1 MDTNRQCMA
10 LKASA
15 GSGKTF
21 ALSVR
26 FLALLFKG
34 ANPSEILT
42 LTFTKKATAEMKE
55 RILDYLKIL
64 QKENLESKEKSHK
77 ENILKELEEKY
88 HLDPSLVQNSAQKIY
103 QRFLNAEIRI
113 STIDAFFQSILRKFC
128 WFVGL
133 SANFE
138 VNEDTEAHQ
147 QQLDERF
154 LSALNS
160 EQLEELSVFITQC
173 LSHNS
178 YTSNSILK
186 LLRSLRNKLY
196 LFDPNKRE
204 PAFDEEG
211 FLEKPRNLNKQIQS
225 TEIASDSAKKA
236 IKCDD
241 FRGFLNSSLTWLKK
255 KSEYNFFKKLK
266 NEIPTLESECEAIE
280 NDLKSYYEARET
292 ALFKKF
298 PKFIQLY
305 DKAISKI
312 QALDFD
318 AIKDKV
324 HALLSGYEEVPA
336 EFFYFRLDSKIAHI
350 LIDEFQDTSLNDY
363 KILAPFIDE
372 IKAGIGQAKWHR
384 SVFFVGDVKQ
394 SIYAFRGGFSSLFES
409 VSKDFYHDNLEFNH
423 RSSPLIIH
431 YVNTIFKKAYQNSST
446 TYLEQKYPETSRN
459 KHATDGYVKV
469 SLVANERELLL
480 EQISQE
486 AKNLLEHG
494 KELLLEQI
502 LQEAKNLLEHGIE
515 PKDITILCAT
525 NKDALE
531 IKNYLQENL
540 SEIRPS
546 TESSAQLS
554 QFVESKIIK
563 NALEYA
569 LAEEEYKPFYKH
581 SVLKLA
587 GYLHDDAIALF
598 GFNPKKESVAGFVWK
613 VMELFELYTECAQIC
628 LELALGCEDADEF
641 LEKLEAKKI
650 ASFNSKGAQIM
661 TIHKSKGMQFPYVIV
676 CERLGKP
683 NNESDKF
690 LEEYNGTEL
699 VCLYYRMKNREVVD
713 KDYARALEKEKAAK
727 DHEEINAYYVAF
739 TRAELGLV
747 VVAKDKDQKK
757 DKKKD
762 KEESKNKGMHEKLDL
777 KPLEEGEIAP
787 VIASKKEPSNA
798 SVLIKPHAYGE
809 QVQEIEEEPDSD
821 YEKNN
826 DQEAINFGIA
836 LHKGLEYQY
845 AYRIPKKSVLEYLNY
860 HYGFYGLDHQAL
872 EESLE
877 LFENDAEIQA
887 LFKNLALKGEVA
899 FLSRGVVSRIDV
911 LLWDKGQNLY
921 VLDYKSSQNYQQSH
935 KAQVSHYA
943 EFLQTQAPHF
953 KIQAGIIYAH
963 KRLLEK
969 LWV

>member
-1 MDTNRQCMA
+1 MDAKRQCMA

-64 QKENLESKEKSHK
+64 QKENLENEKEKSQ
-77 ENILKELEEKY
+77 NILKELEEKY
-88 HLDPSLVQNSAQKIY
+88 HLKPDLVRNSAQKIY
-103 QRFLNAEIRI
+103 QRFLNAEIKI

-138 VNEDTEAHQ
+138 VNEDTKAHQ
-147 QQLDERF
+147 QQLNASF
-154 LSALNS
+154 LSALDNK
-160 EQLEELSVFITQC
+160 QLEELSVFITQC
-173 LSHNS
+173 LSYDS
-178 YTSNSILK
+178 YTSDSILER
-186 LLRSLRNKLY
+186 LRFLKNKLY
-196 LFDPNKRE
+196 LFDPNKEE

-211 FLEKPRNLNKQIQS
+211 FLEKLRSLNEQIQS
-225 TEIASDSAKKA
+225 IETASDRAKTA
-236 IKCDD
+236 IKCDS
-241 FRGFLNSSLTWLKK
+241 FRGFLNSSLTWLEK
-255 KSEYNFFKKLK
+255 KSEYRYFKKFK
-266 NEIPTLESECEAIE
+266 DEIPTLESECEEIE
-280 NDLKSYYEARET
+280 NDLKRYYEAREI

-305 DKAISKI
+305 DKATSKI

-324 HALLSGYEEVPA
+324 HALLNGYEEVPA

-384 SVFFVGDVKQ
+384 SAFFVGDVKQ
-394 SIYAFRGGFSSLFES
+394 SIYAFRGSFSSLFES
-409 VSKDFYHDNLEFNH
+409 VAKDFYHDNLQFNH
-423 RSSPLIIH
+423 RSSPLIIN
-431 YVNTIFKKAYQNSST
+431 YVNTIFKKAYQNSPT
-446 TYLEQKYPETSRN
+446 AYLEQKYPKASPN
-459 KHATDGYVKV
+459 KHATDGYIKV
-469 SLVANERELLL
+469 SLVADER
-480 EQISQE
+480 
-486 AKNLLEHG
+486 
-494 KELLLEQI
+494 ELLLEQI
-502 LQEAKNLLEHGIE
+502 LQEAKNLLEHRID

-525 NKDALE
+525 NDDALE

-540 SEIRPS
+540 STIHPS
-546 TESSAQLS
+546 TESSAKLS

-563 NALEYA
+563 NALKYA
-569 LAEEEYKPFYKH
+569 LAEEPYKPFYKH

-587 GYLHDDAIALF
+587 GYLHDDVIALA
-598 GFNPKKESVAGFVWK
+598 GFNPKKESVASFVWK
-613 VMELFELYTECAQIC
+613 VMELFELYTECAQSC
-628 LELALGCEDADEF
+628 LELAVGCEDANDF
-641 LEKLEAKKI
+641 LEKLEAKSI
-650 ASFNSKGAQIM
+650 ASFNLKGAQIM

-683 NNESDKF
+683 NSSHSNQL
-690 LEEYNGTEL
+690 LEEYDGAEL
-699 VCLYYRMKNREVVD
+699 LRLYYRMKNREVVD
-713 KDYARALEKEKAAK
+713 KDYARALDKEEAAK
-727 DHEEINAYYVAF
+727 DHEETNVYYVAF
-739 TRAELGLV
+739 TRAELGLI
-747 VVAKDKDQKK
+747 VVAKDK
-757 DKKKD
+757 
-762 KEESKNKGMHEKLDL
+762 KGMREKLDL
-777 KPLEEGEIAP
+777 APLEEGTIAP
-787 VIASKKEPSNA
+787 VISSQKEPLIP
-798 SVLIKPHAYGE
+798 SVVIKPHAYGE
-809 QVQEIEEEPDSD
+809 QVQEIEEEPSD

-845 AYRIPKKSVLEYLNY
+845 AYNIPKKSVLEYLNY
-860 HYGFYGLDHQAL
+860 HHGFYGLDYQAL

-887 LFKNLALKGEVA
+887 LFKNYALRGEAA
-899 FLSRGVVSRIDV
+899 FLFEGVVSRIDV

-943 EFLQTQAPHF
+943 AFLQTQAPHF

>member
-1 MDTNRQCMA
+1 MDTKRQCMA

-64 QKENLESKEKSHK
+64 QKENLEDEKEKEKSQ
-77 ENILKELEEKY
+77 NILKELEEKY
-88 HLDPSLVQNSAQKIY
+88 RLNHNLVQNSTQNIY

-138 VNEDTEAHQ
+138 VNEDTKAHQ
-147 QQLDERF
+147 QQLNESF
-154 LSALNS
+154 LSALNGG
-160 EQLEELSVFITQC
+160 QLEELSVFIAQC
-173 LSHNS
+173 LSYDS
-178 YTSNSILK
+178 YTSDSILER
-186 LLRSLRNKLY
+186 LRFLKNKLY
-196 LFDPNKRE
+196 LFDSNEKE

-211 FLEKPRNLNKQIQS
+211 FLEKLRSLNQQIQS
-225 TEIASDSAKKA
+225 IETASNTAKKA

-241 FRGFLNSSLTWLKK
+241 FRGFLNSSLTWLEK
-255 KSEYNFFKKLK
+255 KSEYRDFKKLK
-266 NEIPTLESECEAIE
+266 DEIPTLESECEEIE
-280 NDLKSYYEARET
+280 NDLKRYYEAREI

-305 DKAISKI
+305 DKATSKI

-324 HALLSGYEEVPA
+324 HALLKGYEEVPA
-336 EFFYFRLDSKIAHI
+336 EFFYFRLDSRIAHI

-394 SIYAFRGGFSSLFES
+394 SIYAFRGSFSSLFES
-409 VSKDFYHDNLEFNH
+409 VAKDFYHDNLQFNH
-423 RSSPLIIH
+423 RSSPLIIN
-431 YVNTIFKKAYQNSST
+431 YVNTIFKKAYQDSPT
-446 TYLEQKYPETSRN
+446 AYLDQKYPKASQN

-469 SLVANERELLL
+469 SLVADER
-480 EQISQE
+480 
-486 AKNLLEHG
+486 
-494 KELLLEQI
+494 ELLLEQI
-502 LQEAKNLLEHGIE
+502 LQEAKNLLEHRIE

-525 NKDALE
+525 NDDALE

-540 SEIRPS
+540 SAIRPS
-546 TESSAQLS
+546 TESSAKLS

-569 LAEEEYKPFYKH
+569 LAEEPYKPFYKH

-587 GYLHDDAIALF
+587 GYLHDDAIALP

-613 VMELFELYTECAQIC
+613 VMELFELYGECAQIC
-628 LELALGCEDADEF
+628 LELAVGCEDADGF

-650 ASFNSKGAQIM
+650 ASFNAKGAQIM
-661 TIHKSKGMQFPYVIV
+661 TIHASKGMQFPYVIV

-683 NNESDKF
+683 KSNNSNQF
-690 LEEYNGTEL
+690 LEEYNGAEFL
-699 VCLYYRMKNREVVD
+699 RLYYRMKNREVVD
-713 KDYARALEKEKAAK
+713 KDYARALDKEKAAK
-727 DHEEINAYYVAF
+727 ENEETNVYYVAF
-739 TRAELGLV
+739 TRAELGLI

-757 DKKKD
+757 DKK
-762 KEESKNKGMHEKLDL
+762 ESKNKGMREKLDL
-777 KPLEEGEIAP
+777 APLEEGTIAP
-787 VIASKKEPSNA
+787 VISSQKEPLIA

-809 QVQEIEEEPDSD
+809 QVQEIEEEPSD

-845 AYRIPKKSVLEYLNY
+845 AYNIPKKSVLEYLNY
-860 HYGFYGLDHQAL
+860 HHGFYGLDHQAL

-877 LFENDAEIQA
+877 LFENDIEIQA
-887 LFKNLALKGEVA
+887 LFKNLALKGEAA
-899 FLSRGVVSRIDV
+899 FLFEGVVSRIDV

-943 EFLQTQAPHF
+943 AFLQTQAPHF

>member
-1 MDTNRQCMA
+1 MDTKRQCMA

-55 RILDYLKIL
+55 RILDHLKTL
-64 QKENLESKEKSHK
+64 QKENLEDEKEKEKSQ
-77 ENILKELEEKY
+77 NILKELEEKY
-88 HLDPSLVQNSAQKIY
+88 RLNPSFVQNRAQKIY

-138 VNEDTEAHQ
+138 VNEDTKAHQ
-147 QQLDERF
+147 QQLNEIF
-154 LSALNS
+154 LSALDNK
-160 EQLEELSVFITQC
+160 QLEELSVFIAQC
-173 LSHNS
+173 LSYDS
-178 YTSNSILK
+178 YTSDSILER
-186 LLRSLRNKLY
+186 LRFLKNKLY
-196 LFDPNKRE
+196 LFDPNKKD
-204 PAFDEEG
+204 PAFDEKG
-211 FLEKPRNLNKQIQS
+211 FLDKLRSLNRQIQS
-225 TEIASDSAKKA
+225 VETASDTAKKA

-255 KSEYNFFKKLK
+255 KGEYRDFKKLK
-266 NEIPTLESECEAIE
+266 DEIPTLESECEEIE
-280 NDLKSYYEARET
+280 NELKRYYEAREI

-305 DKAISKI
+305 DKATSKI

-324 HALLSGYEEVPA
+324 HALLKGYEEMPA
-336 EFFYFRLDSKIAHI
+336 EFFYFRLDSRIAHI

-394 SIYAFRGGFSSLFES
+394 SIYGFRGSFSSLFES
-409 VSKDFYHDNLEFNH
+409 VSKDFYHDNLPFNH
-423 RSSPLIIH
+423 RSSPLIIN
-431 YVNTIFKKAYQNSST
+431 YVNTIFKKAYQNSPT
-446 TYLEQKYPETSRN
+446 AYLEQKYPKASSN
-459 KHATDGYVKV
+459 NHARDGYVKV
-469 SLVANERELLL
+469 SLVADERELLL
-480 EQISQE
+480 
-486 AKNLLEHG
+486 K
-494 KELLLEQI
+494 QI
-502 LQEAKNLLEHGIE
+502 LQEAKNLLEHRIE

-525 NKDALE
+525 NDDALE

-540 SEIRPS
+540 SAIRPS
-546 TESSAQLS
+546 TESSANLS

-563 NALEYA
+563 NALKYA
-569 LAEEEYKPFYKH
+569 LAEEPYKPFYKH

-587 GYLHDDAIALF
+587 GYLHDDAIALA

-613 VMELFELYTECAQIC
+613 VMELFELYGECAQIC
-628 LELALGCEDADEF
+628 LELAVGCEDANEF
-641 LEKLEAKKI
+641 LKKLEAKEI
-650 ASFNSKGAQIM
+650 ASFNAKGAQIM

-683 NNESDKF
+683 KSNNSNQF
-690 LEEYNGTEL
+690 LEEYSGTEL
-699 VCLYYRMKNREVVD
+699 LRLYYRMKNREVVD
-713 KDYARALEKEKAAK
+713 KDYARALDKEEAAK
-727 DHEEINAYYVAF
+727 DHEETNVYYVAF
-739 TRAELGLV
+739 TRAELGLI
-747 VVAKDKDQKK
+747 VVAKDK
-757 DKKKD
+757 
-762 KEESKNKGMHEKLDL
+762 KGMHEKLDL
-777 KPLEEGEIAP
+777 APLEGGEIAP
-787 VIASKKEPSNA
+787 VISSQKEPSPE
-798 SVLIKPHAYGE
+798 SVVIKPHAYGE
-809 QVQEIEEEPDSD
+809 QVQEIEEEPSD

-860 HYGFYGLDHQAL
+860 HHGFYGLDYQAL

-877 LFENDAEIQA
+877 LFENDAKIQA
-887 LFKNLALKGEVA
+887 LFKNLALRGEVA
-899 FLSRGVVSRIDV
+899 FLFEGVVSRIDV

-943 EFLQTQAPHF
+943 AFLQTQAPHF

>member
-1 MDTNRQCMA
+1 MDTKRQCMA

-64 QKENLESKEKSHK
+64 QKENLEDEKEKEKSQ
-77 ENILKELEEKY
+77 NILKELEEKY
-88 HLDPSLVQNSAQKIY
+88 RLNPSFVQNSAQKIY

-138 VNEDTEAHQ
+138 VNEDTKVHQ
-147 QQLDERF
+147 QQLNASF
-154 LSALNS
+154 LSALDNK
-160 EQLEELSVFITQC
+160 QLEELSVFIAQC
-173 LSHNS
+173 LSYDS
-178 YTSNSILK
+178 YTSDSVLEWLRFLK
-186 LLRSLRNKLY
+186 NKLY
-196 LFDPNKRE
+196 LFDPNKKD
-204 PAFDEEG
+204 PVFNEEG
-211 FLEKPRNLNKQIQS
+211 FLEKLRSLNQQIQNIE
-225 TEIASDSAKKA
+225 TASNEAKKA

-241 FRGFLNSSLTWLKK
+241 FRGFLNSSLTWLEK
-255 KSEYNFFKKLK
+255 KSEYRYFKKFK
-266 NEIPTLESECEAIE
+266 DEIPTLESECEEIE
-280 NDLKSYYEARET
+280 NDLKRYYEARES

-305 DKAISKI
+305 DKATSKI

-324 HALLSGYEEVPA
+324 HALLNGYEEMPA

-394 SIYAFRGGFSSLFES
+394 SIYGFRGSFSSLFES

-423 RSSPLIIH
+423 RSSPLIIN
-431 YVNTIFKKAYQNSST
+431 YVNTIFKKAYQNSPT
-446 TYLEQKYPETSRN
+446 AYLEQKYPKASSN

-480 EQISQE
+480 EQI
-486 AKNLLEHG
+486 
-494 KELLLEQI
+494 
-502 LQEAKNLLEHGIE
+502 LQEAKNLLEHRIE

-525 NKDALE
+525 NDDALE
-531 IKNYLQENL
+531 IKDYLQENL
-540 SEIRPS
+540 SAIRPS
-546 TESSAQLS
+546 TESSAKLS

-569 LAEEEYKPFYKH
+569 LAEEPYKPFYKH

-587 GYLHDDAIALF
+587 GYLHDDAIALP

-613 VMELFELYTECAQIC
+613 VMELFELYGEPAQSC
-628 LELALGCEDADEF
+628 LELAVGCEDADGF
-641 LEKLEAKKI
+641 LEKLEAKAI
-650 ASFNSKGAQIM
+650 ASSHSKGAQIM

-683 NNESDKF
+683 KSNNSNQF
-690 LEEYNGTEL
+690 LEEYSGTEL
-699 VCLYYRMKNREVVD
+699 TCLYYRMKNREVVD
-713 KDYARALEKEKAAK
+713 KDYARALDKEEAAK
-727 DHEEINAYYVAF
+727 DHEETNVYYVAF

-757 DKKKD
+757 DKK
-762 KEESKNKGMHEKLDL
+762 ESKNKGMREKLDL
-777 KPLEEGEIAP
+777 APLEEGTIAP
-787 VIASKKEPSNA
+787 VISSQKEPLSA
-798 SVLIKPHAYGE
+798 SVVIKPHAYGE
-809 QVQEIEEEPDSD
+809 QVQEIEEEPSD

-860 HYGFYGLDHQAL
+860 HHGFYGLDYQVL

-877 LFENDAEIQA
+877 LFENDAKIQA

-899 FLSRGVVSRIDV
+899 FLFEGVVSRIDV

-943 EFLQTQAPHF
+943 AFLQTQAPHF

>member
-1 MDTNRQCMA
+1 MDTKRQCMA

-64 QKENLESKEKSHK
+64 QKENLEDEKEKEKSQ
-77 ENILKELEEKY
+77 NILKELEEKY
-88 HLDPSLVQNSAQKIY
+88 RLNPSFVQNRAQEIY

-138 VNEDTEAHQ
+138 VNEDTKAHQ
-147 QQLDERF
+147 QQLNESF
-154 LSALNS
+154 LSALDNK
-160 EQLEELSVFITQC
+160 QLEELSVFIAQC
-173 LSHNS
+173 LSYDG
-178 YTSNSILK
+178 YTSDSVLERLRFLK
-186 LLRSLRNKLY
+186 NKLY
-196 LFDPNKRE
+196 LFDPNKKK
-204 PAFDEEG
+204 PAFDEKG
-211 FLEKPRNLNKQIQS
+211 FLDKLRSLNRQIQS
-225 TEIASDSAKKA
+225 VETASDTAKKA

-255 KSEYNFFKKLK
+255 KGEYRDFKKFK
-266 NEIPTLESECEAIE
+266 DEIPTLESECEEIE
-280 NDLKSYYEARET
+280 NDLKCYYEARES

-305 DKAISKI
+305 DKATSKI

-324 HALLSGYEEVPA
+324 HALLNGYEEMPA

-394 SIYAFRGGFSSLFES
+394 SIYGFRGSFSSLFES
-409 VSKDFYHDNLEFNH
+409 VSKDFYHDNLPFNH
-423 RSSPLIIH
+423 RSSPLIIN
-431 YVNTIFKKAYQNSST
+431 YVNTIFKKAYQNSPT
-446 TYLEQKYPETSRN
+446 AYWEQKYPKASSN
-459 KHATDGYVKV
+459 KHARDGYVKV
-469 SLVANERELLL
+469 SLVADER
-480 EQISQE
+480 
-486 AKNLLEHG
+486 
-494 KELLLEQI
+494 ELLLEQI
-502 LQEAKNLLEHGIE
+502 LQEAKNLLEHRID
-515 PKDITILCAT
+515 PKDITILCAR

-531 IKNYLQENL
+531 IKNYLQKNL
-540 SEIRPS
+540 SAIRPS
-546 TESSAQLS
+546 TESSAKLS

-569 LAEEEYKPFYKH
+569 LAEEPYKPFYKH

-587 GYLHDDAIALF
+587 GYLHDDAIALAS
-598 GFNPKKESVAGFVWK
+598 FNPKKESVAGFVWK
-613 VMELFELYTECAQIC
+613 VMELFELYGECAQIC
-628 LELALGCEDADEF
+628 LELAVGCEDANEF
-641 LEKLEAKKI
+641 LEKLEAKEI
-650 ASFNSKGAQIM
+650 ASFKAEGAQIM

-683 NNESDKF
+683 KSNNSNQF
-690 LEEYNGTEL
+690 LEEYSGTEL
-699 VCLYYRMKNREVVD
+699 MRLYYRMKNREVVD
-713 KDYARALEKEKAAK
+713 KDYARVLDKEEAAK
-727 DHEEINAYYVAF
+727 NHEETNVYYVAF
-739 TRAELGLV
+739 TRAELGLI

-757 DKKKD
+757 DKK
-762 KEESKNKGMHEKLDL
+762 ESKNKGMHEKLDL
-777 KPLEEGEIAP
+777 APLEEGEIAP
-787 VIASKKEPSNA
+787 VISSQKESSSA
-798 SVLIKPHAYGE
+798 SVVIKPHAYGE
-809 QVQEIEEEPDSD
+809 QVQEIEEEPSD

-826 DQEAINFGIA
+826 DQEAIHFGIA

-860 HYGFYGLDHQAL
+860 YHGFYGLDYQAL

-877 LFENDAEIQA
+877 LFENDAKIQA

-899 FLSRGVVSRIDV
+899 FLFEGVVSRIDV

-943 EFLQTQAPHF
+943 AFLQTQAPHF

>member
-1 MDTNRQCMA
+1 MDTKRQCMA

-64 QKENLESKEKSHK
+64 QKENLEDEKEKEKSQ
-77 ENILKELEEKY
+77 NILKELEEKY
-88 HLDPSLVQNSAQKIY
+88 RLDPSFVQNSAQKIY

-138 VNEDTEAHQ
+138 VNEDTKAHQ
-147 QQLDERF
+147 QQLNASF
-154 LSALNS
+154 LSALNN

-173 LSHNS
+173 LSYDN
-178 YTSNSILK
+178 YTSDSILER
-186 LLRSLRNKLY
+186 LRFLKNKLY
-196 LFDPNKRE
+196 LFDPNKKE

-211 FLEKPRNLNKQIQS
+211 FLEKLRSLNQQIQS
-225 TEIASDSAKKA
+225 VETASDKAKTA

-241 FRGFLNSSLTWLKK
+241 FRGFLNSSLTWLEK
-255 KSEYNFFKKLK
+255 KSEYRYFKKFK
-266 NEIPTLESECEAIE
+266 DEIPTLESECEEIE
-280 NDLKSYYEARET
+280 NDLKRYYEARES

-305 DKAISKI
+305 DKATSKI

-324 HALLSGYEEVPA
+324 HALLNGYEEMPA

-394 SIYAFRGGFSSLFES
+394 SIYGFRGSFSSLFES
-409 VSKDFYHDNLEFNH
+409 VSKDFYHDSLEFNH
-423 RSSPLIIH
+423 RSSPLIIN
-431 YVNTIFKKAYQNSST
+431 YVNTIFKKAYQNSPT
-446 TYLEQKYPETSRN
+446 AYLEQKYPKASSN
-459 KHATDGYVKV
+459 KHARDGYVKV
-469 SLVANERELLL
+469 SLVADERELLL
-480 EQISQE
+480 
-486 AKNLLEHG
+486 G
-494 KELLLEQI
+494 QI
-502 LQEAKNLLEHGIE
+502 LQEAKNLLGHCID

-525 NKDALE
+525 NDDALE

-540 SEIRPS
+540 SVIHPS
-546 TESSAQLS
+546 TESSAKLS

-569 LAEEEYKPFYKH
+569 LAEEPYKPFYKH

-587 GYLHDDAIALF
+587 GYLHDDAIALA

-613 VMELFELYTECAQIC
+613 VMELFELYGECAQIC
-628 LELALGCEDADEF
+628 LELAVGCEDANEF
-641 LEKLEAKKI
+641 LEKLEAKEI
-650 ASFNSKGAQIM
+650 ASFNAKGAQIM

-683 NNESDKF
+683 KSNNSNQF
-690 LEEYNGTEL
+690 LEEYDGTEL
-699 VCLYYRMKNREVVD
+699 MCLYYRMKNREVVD
-713 KDYARALEKEKAAK
+713 KDYARALDKEEAAK
-727 DHEEINAYYVAF
+727 DHEETNVYYVAF
-739 TRAELGLV
+739 TRAELGLI

-757 DKKKD
+757 DKK
-762 KEESKNKGMHEKLDL
+762 ESKNKGMREKLDL
-777 KPLEEGEIAP
+777 LPLEEGEIAP
-787 VIASKKEPSNA
+787 VISSQKEPLIP
-798 SVLIKPHAYGE
+798 SVVIKPHAYGE
-809 QVQEIEEEPDSD
+809 QVQEIEEEPSD

-845 AYRIPKKSVLEYLNY
+845 AYNIPKKSVLEYLN
-860 HYGFYGLDHQAL
+860 HHHGFYGLDYQAL

-877 LFENDAEIQA
+877 LFENDAKIQA
-887 LFKNLALKGEVA
+887 LFKNLALRGEVA
-899 FLSRGVVSRIDV
+899 FLFEGVVSRIDV

-935 KAQVSHYA
+935 KVQVSHYA
-943 EFLQTQAPHF
+943 AFLQTQAPHF

>member
-1 MDTNRQCMA
+1 MDTKRQCMA

-64 QKENLESKEKSHK
+64 QKENLESEKEKSQ
-77 ENILKELEEKY
+77 NILKELEEKY
-88 HLDPSLVQNSAQKIY
+88 HLDPDLVRNSAQKIY

-138 VNEDTEAHQ
+138 VNEDTEVHQ
-147 QQLDERF
+147 QQLNESF

-160 EQLEELSVFITQC
+160 EQLEELSAFIVQC
-173 LSHNS
+173 LSYDN
-178 YTSNSILK
+178 YTSDSILER
-186 LLRSLRNKLY
+186 LRFLKNKLY
-196 LFDPNKRE
+196 LFDPNKKD

-211 FLEKPRNLNKQIQS
+211 FLEKLRNLNNQIQS
-225 TEIASDSAKKA
+225 IETASDRAKEA
-236 IKCDD
+236 IKCDS

-255 KSEYNFFKKLK
+255 KSEYQSFKKLK
-266 NEIPTLESECEAIE
+266 NEIPTLESECEEIE
-280 NDLKSYYEARET
+280 NDLKRYYEAKET
-292 ALFKKF
+292 AIFKKF

-305 DKAISKI
+305 DNATSKI

-324 HALLSGYEEVPA
+324 HVLLNGYEEMPA

-394 SIYAFRGGFSSLFES
+394 SIYAFRGSFSSLFES

-423 RSSPLIIH
+423 RSAPLIIN
-431 YVNTIFKKAYQNSST
+431 YVNTIFKKAYQNSPT
-446 TYLEQKYPETSRN
+446 AYLEQKYPKTSQN
-459 KHATDGYVKV
+459 KHVTDGYVKV
-469 SLVANERELLL
+469 SLVADE
-480 EQISQE
+480 
-486 AKNLLEHG
+486 

-502 LQEAKNLLEHGIE
+502 LQEAQNLLDHHID

-525 NKDALE
+525 NDDALE
-531 IKNYLQENL
+531 IKNYLQECL
-540 SEIRPS
+540 SEIYPS
-546 TESSAQLS
+546 TESSTRLS

-569 LAEEEYKPFYKH
+569 LAEEPYKPFYKH

-587 GYLHDDAIALF
+587 GYLHDDAIALP

-613 VMELFELYTECAQIC
+613 VMELFELYGEPAQSC
-628 LELALGCEDADEF
+628 LELAVGCEDANDF
-641 LEKLEAKKI
+641 LEKLEAKEI
-650 ASFNSKGAQIM
+650 ASFNAKGAQIM
-661 TIHKSKGMQFPYVIV
+661 TIHRSKGMQFPYVIV
-676 CERLGKP
+676 CERLGNPKS
-683 NNESDKF
+683 NHSNQL
-690 LEEYNGTEL
+690 LEEYDGAEL
-699 VCLYYRMKNREVVD
+699 TRLYYRMKNREVVD
-713 KDYARALEKEKAAK
+713 KDYARALDKEEAAK
-727 DHEEINAYYVAF
+727 DHEEINVYYVAF
-739 TRAELGLV
+739 TRAELGLI
-747 VVAKDKDQKK
+747 VVAKDKKESKK
-757 DKKKD
+757 
-762 KEESKNKGMHEKLDL
+762 ESKNKTMREQLDL
-777 KPLEEGEIAP
+777 APLEEGEIMP
-787 VIASKKEPSNA
+787 VISPQKEPLITST
-798 SVLIKPHAYGE
+798 LIKPHAYGE

-845 AYRIPKKSVLEYLNY
+845 AYHIPKKSVLEYLNY
-860 HYGFYGLDHQAL
+860 HHGFYGLDYQAL

-877 LFENDAEIQA
+877 LFENDMEIQT
-887 LFKNLALKGEVA
+887 LFKNYTLRGEAA
-899 FLSRGVVSRIDV
+899 FLFQGVVSRIDV
-911 LLWDKGQNLY
+911 LLWDRGQNLY

-943 EFLQTQAPHF
+943 EFLKTQAPHF

>member
-1 MDTNRQCMA
+1 MDTKRQCMA

-64 QKENLESKEKSHK
+64 QKENLENEKEKEKSQ
-77 ENILKELEEKY
+77 NILKELEEKY
-88 HLDPSLVQNSAQKIY
+88 RLDPSFVQNSAQKIY

-138 VNEDTEAHQ
+138 VNEDTKAHQ
-147 QQLDERF
+147 QQLNASF
-154 LSALNS
+154 LSALNNK
-160 EQLEELSVFITQC
+160 QLEELSVFIAQC
-173 LSHNS
+173 LSYDS
-178 YTSNSILK
+178 YTSDSILER
-186 LLRSLRNKLY
+186 LRFLKNKLY
-196 LFDPNKRE
+196 LFDSNKKE
-204 PAFDEEG
+204 PAFDEKG
-211 FLEKPRNLNKQIQS
+211 FLEKLRSLNQQIQS
-225 TEIASDSAKKA
+225 VETASNEAKKA

-241 FRGFLNSSLTWLKK
+241 FRGFLNSSLTWLEKK
-255 KSEYNFFKKLK
+255 NEYRYFKKFK
-266 NEIPTLESECEAIE
+266 DEIPTLESECEEIE
-280 NDLKSYYEARET
+280 NDLKRYYEARES

-305 DKAISKI
+305 DKATSKI

-324 HALLSGYEEVPA
+324 HALLNGYEEMPA
-336 EFFYFRLDSKIAHI
+336 EFFYFRLDSRIAHI

-394 SIYAFRGGFSSLFES
+394 SIYGFRGSFSSLFES
-409 VSKDFYHDNLEFNH
+409 VSKDVYHDNLEFNH
-423 RSSPLIIH
+423 RSSPLIIN
-431 YVNTIFKKAYQNSST
+431 YVNTIFKKAYQNSPT
-446 TYLEQKYPETSRN
+446 AYLEQKYPKASSN
-459 KHATDGYVKV
+459 NHARDGYVKV
-469 SLVANERELLL
+469 SLVADER
-480 EQISQE
+480 
-486 AKNLLEHG
+486 
-494 KELLLEQI
+494 ELLLEQI
-502 LQEAKNLLEHGIE
+502 LQEAKNLLEHRID
-515 PKDITILCAT
+515 PKDIAILCAR

-531 IKNYLQENL
+531 IKNYLQKNL

-546 TESSAQLS
+546 TESSAKLS

-569 LAEEEYKPFYKH
+569 LAEEPYKPFYKH

-587 GYLHDDAIALF
+587 GYLHDDAIALA

-613 VMELFELYTECAQIC
+613 VMEWFELYTECTQIC
-628 LELALGCEDADEF
+628 LELAVGCEDANEF
-641 LEKLEAKKI
+641 LEKLEAKEI
-650 ASFNSKGAQIM
+650 ASFKAEGAQIM

-683 NNESDKF
+683 KTNNSNQF
-690 LEEYNGTEL
+690 LEEYSGTEL
-699 VCLYYRMKNREVVD
+699 MRLYYRMKNREVVD
-713 KDYARALEKEKAAK
+713 KDYARALDKEEAAK
-727 DHEEINAYYVAF
+727 NHEETNVYYVAF
-739 TRAELGLV
+739 TRAELGLI

-757 DKKKD
+757 DKK
-762 KEESKNKGMHEKLDL
+762 ESKNKGMREKLDL
-777 KPLEEGEIAP
+777 APLEEGEIAP
-787 VIASKKEPSNA
+787 VISSQKEPLSA
-798 SVLIKPHAYGE
+798 SVVIKPHAYGE
-809 QVQEIEEEPDSD
+809 QVQEIEEEPSD

-845 AYRIPKKSVLEYLNY
+845 AYNIPKKSVLEYLNY
-860 HYGFYGLDHQAL
+860 HHGFYGLDYQAL

-877 LFENDAEIQA
+877 LFENDAKIQA
-887 LFKNLALKGEVA
+887 LFKNLALRGEVA
-899 FLSRGVVSRIDV
+899 FLFEGVVSRIDV

-943 EFLQTQAPHF
+943 AFLQTQAPHF

>member
-1 MDTNRQCMA
+1 MDTKRQCMA

-64 QKENLESKEKSHK
+64 QKENFENEKEKAQ
-77 ENILKELEEKY
+77 NILKELEEKY
-88 HLDPSLVQNSAQKIY
+88 HLDPSLVRNSAQKIY

-138 VNEDTEAHQ
+138 VNEDTKAHQ
-147 QQLDERF
+147 QQLNEGF
-154 LSALNS
+154 LSALNN
-160 EQLEELSVFITQC
+160 EQLEELSVFIAQC
-173 LSHNS
+173 LSHES
-178 YTSNSILK
+178 YTSDSILK
-186 LLRSLRNKLY
+186 RLRFLKNKLY
-196 LFDPNKRE
+196 LFDPNKKE
-204 PAFDEEG
+204 PIFDEGG
-211 FLEKPRNLNKQIQS
+211 FLEKLRSLNNQIQS
-225 TEIASDSAKKA
+225 IETASDRAKTA
-236 IKCDD
+236 IKCDS

-255 KSEYNFFKKLK
+255 KSEYRDFKKLK
-266 NEIPTLESECEAIE
+266 DEIPTLESECEEIE
-280 NDLKSYYEARET
+280 NDLKRYYEARET
-292 ALFKKF
+292 AIFKKF

-305 DKAISKI
+305 DNATSKI

-324 HALLSGYEEVPA
+324 HALLNGYEEMPA

-394 SIYAFRGGFSSLFES
+394 SIYAFRGSFSSLFES
-409 VSKDFYHDNLEFNH
+409 VAKDFYHDNLQFNH
-423 RSSPLIIH
+423 RSAPLIIN
-431 YVNTIFKKAYQNSST
+431 YVNTIFKKAYQNSPT
-446 TYLEQKYPETSRN
+446 AYLEQKYPKTSQN

-469 SLVANERELLL
+469 SLVADER
-480 EQISQE
+480 
-486 AKNLLEHG
+486 
-494 KELLLEQI
+494 ELLLEQI
-502 LQEAKNLLEHGIE
+502 LQEAQNLLEHRID

-531 IKNYLQENL
+531 IKNYLQERL
-540 SEIRPS
+540 SAIRPS
-546 TESSAQLS
+546 TESSARLS

-569 LAEEEYKPFYKH
+569 LAEEPYKPFYKH

-587 GYLHDDAIALF
+587 GYLHDDAIVLPS
-598 GFNPKKESVAGFVWK
+598 FNPKKESVAGFVWK
-613 VMELFELYTECAQIC
+613 IMELFELYGEPAQIC
-628 LELALGCEDADEF
+628 LELAVGCEDANDF
-641 LEKLEAKKI
+641 LEKLEAKAI
-650 ASFNSKGAQIM
+650 ASFNAKGAQIM

-683 NNESDKF
+683 NSSHSNQL
-690 LEEYNGTEL
+690 LEEYNGAEL
-699 VCLYYRMKNREVVD
+699 ARLYYRMKNREVVD
-713 KDYARALEKEKAAK
+713 KDYARALDKEEAAK
-727 DHEEINAYYVAF
+727 DHEETNVYYVAF
-739 TRAELGLV
+739 TRAELGLI

-757 DKKKD
+757 DKKESK
-762 KEESKNKGMHEKLDL
+762 KESKNKTMREKLDL
-777 KPLEEGEIAP
+777 APLEEGEITP
-787 VIASKKEPSNA
+787 VISPQKEPLIT
-798 SVLIKPHAYGE
+798 SVVIKPHAYGE
-809 QVQEIEEEPDSD
+809 QVQEIEEEPESD

-845 AYRIPKKSVLEYLNY
+845 AYNIPKKSVLEYLNY
-860 HYGFYGLDHQAL
+860 HHGFYGLDYQAL

-887 LFKNLALKGEVA
+887 LFKNYALRGEAA
-899 FLSRGVVSRIDV
+899 FLFEGVVSRIDV
-911 LLWDKGQNLY
+911 LLWDRGQNLC

-943 EFLQTQAPHF
+943 EFLKTQAPHF

>member
-1 MDTNRQCMA
+1 MDTKRQCMA

-64 QKENLESKEKSHK
+64 QKENLEDEKEKEKSQ
-77 ENILKELEEKY
+77 NILKELEEKY
-88 HLDPSLVQNSAQKIY
+88 RLDPSLVQNSAQKIY

-138 VNEDTEAHQ
+138 VNEDTKAHQ
-147 QQLDERF
+147 QQLNASF
-154 LSALNS
+154 LSALDNK
-160 EQLEELSVFITQC
+160 QLEELSVFITQC
-173 LSHNS
+173 LSYDS
-178 YTSNSILK
+178 YTSDSVLERLRFLK
-186 LLRSLRNKLY
+186 NKLY
-196 LFDPNKRE
+196 LFDPNKKE

-211 FLEKPRNLNKQIQS
+211 FLEKLRNLNRQIQS
-225 TEIASDSAKKA
+225 VETASDTAKKA

-241 FRGFLNSSLTWLKK
+241 FRGFLNSSLTWLEK
-255 KSEYNFFKKLK
+255 KSEYRYFKKFK
-266 NEIPTLESECEAIE
+266 DEIPTLESECEEIE
-280 NDLKSYYEARET
+280 NDLKRYYEAKES

-305 DKAISKI
+305 DRATSKI

-324 HALLSGYEEVPA
+324 HALLNGYEEMPA

-394 SIYAFRGGFSSLFES
+394 SIYAFRGSFSSLFES
-409 VSKDFYHDNLEFNH
+409 VSKDFYHDNLPFNH
-423 RSSPLIIH
+423 RSSPLIIN
-431 YVNTIFKKAYQNSST
+431 YVNAIFKKAYQNSPT
-446 TYLEQKYPETSRN
+446 AYLEQKYPKASSN
-459 KHATDGYVKV
+459 KHTKDGYVKV
-469 SLVANERELLL
+469 SLVADER
-480 EQISQE
+480 
-486 AKNLLEHG
+486 
-494 KELLLEQI
+494 ELLLEQI
-502 LQEAKNLLEHGIE
+502 LQEAKNLLEHRID
-515 PKDITILCAT
+515 PKDITLLCAT
-525 NKDALE
+525 NDDALE
-531 IKNYLQENL
+531 IKNYLQKNL
-540 SEIRPS
+540 SAIRPS
-546 TESSAQLS
+546 TESSAKLS

-569 LAEEEYKPFYKH
+569 LAEEPYKPFYKH

-587 GYLHDDAIALF
+587 GYLHDDVIALA

-613 VMELFELYTECAQIC
+613 VMEWFELYGECAQIC
-628 LELALGCEDADEF
+628 LELAVGCEDANEF
-641 LEKLEAKKI
+641 LEKLEAKEI
-650 ASFNSKGAQIM
+650 ASFKAEGTQIM

-683 NNESDKF
+683 KTNNSNQF

-699 VCLYYRMKNREVVD
+699 THLYCRMKNREVVD
-713 KDYARALEKEKAAK
+713 KDYARALDKEEAAK
-727 DHEEINAYYVAF
+727 DHEETNVYYVAF
-739 TRAELGLV
+739 TRAELGLI

-757 DKKKD
+757 DKK
-762 KEESKNKGMHEKLDL
+762 ESKNKGMREKLDL
-777 KPLEEGEIAP
+777 FPLEEGAIAP
-787 VIASKKEPSNA
+787 VISSQKEPLIK
-798 SVLIKPHAYGE
+798 SVVIKPHAYGE
-809 QVQEIEEEPDSD
+809 QVQEIEEEPSD

-845 AYRIPKKSVLEYLNY
+845 AYNIPKKSVLEYLNY
-860 HYGFYGLDHQAL
+860 HHGFYGLDYQAL

-877 LFENDAEIQA
+877 LFENDAKIQA
-887 LFKNLALKGEVA
+887 LFKNLALRGEVA
-899 FLSRGVVSRIDV
+899 FLFEGVVSRIDV
-911 LLWDKGQNLY
+911 LLWDEGQNLY

-943 EFLQTQAPHF
+943 AFLQTQAPHF

>member
-1 MDTNRQCMA
+1 MDTKRQCMA

-64 QKENLESKEKSHK
+64 QKENLEDEKEKEKSQ
-77 ENILKELEEKY
+77 NILKELEEKY
-88 HLDPSLVQNSAQKIY
+88 RLDPSFVQNRAQEIY

-138 VNEDTEAHQ
+138 VNEYTKAHQ
-147 QQLDERF
+147 QQLNASF
-154 LSALNS
+154 LSALNN

-173 LSHNS
+173 LSYDS
-178 YTSNSILK
+178 YTSDSILER
-186 LLRSLRNKLY
+186 LRFLKNKLY
-196 LFDPNKRE
+196 LFDPNKKE
-204 PAFDEEG
+204 PAFDEKG
-211 FLEKPRNLNKQIQS
+211 FLDKLRSLNRQIQS
-225 TEIASDSAKKA
+225 VETASDTAKKA

-255 KSEYNFFKKLK
+255 KGEYRDFKKIK
-266 NEIPTLESECEAIE
+266 DEIPTLESECEEIE
-280 NDLKSYYEARET
+280 NDLKRYYEARES

-305 DKAISKI
+305 DKATSKI

-324 HALLSGYEEVPA
+324 HALLNGYEEMPA
-336 EFFYFRLDSKIAHI
+336 EFFYFRLDSRIAHI

-394 SIYAFRGGFSSLFES
+394 SIYGFRGSFSSLFES
-409 VSKDFYHDNLEFNH
+409 VSKDFYHDSLEFNH
-423 RSSPLIIH
+423 RSSPLIIN
-431 YVNTIFKKAYQNSST
+431 YVNTIFKKAYQNSPT
-446 TYLEQKYPETSRN
+446 AYWEQKYPKASSN
-459 KHATDGYVKV
+459 KHAKDGYVKV
-469 SLVANERELLL
+469 SLVADERELLL
-480 EQISQE
+480 
-486 AKNLLEHG
+486 K
-494 KELLLEQI
+494 QI
-502 LQEAKNLLEHGIE
+502 LQEAKNLLEHRID
-515 PKDITILCAT
+515 PKDITLLCAT
-525 NKDALE
+525 NDDALE
-531 IKNYLQENL
+531 IKNYLQKNL
-540 SEIRPS
+540 SAIRPS
-546 TESSAQLS
+546 TESSAKLS

-569 LAEEEYKPFYKH
+569 LAEEPYKPFYKH

-587 GYLHDDAIALF
+587 GYLHDDAIALA

-613 VMELFELYTECAQIC
+613 VMELFELYTECTQIC
-628 LELALGCEDADEF
+628 LELAVGCEDANEF
-641 LEKLEAKKI
+641 LEKLETKEI
-650 ASFNSKGAQIM
+650 ASFKAEGAQIM
-661 TIHKSKGMQFPYVIV
+661 TIHKSKGMQFSYVIV

-683 NNESDKF
+683 KTNNSNQF
-690 LEEYNGTEL
+690 LEEYSGTEL
-699 VCLYYRMKNREVVD
+699 MRLYYRMKNREVVD
-713 KDYARALEKEKAAK
+713 KDYARALDKEEAAK
-727 DHEEINAYYVAF
+727 DHEETNVYYVAF
-739 TRAELGLV
+739 TRAELGLI
-747 VVAKDKDQKK
+747 VVAKDK
-757 DKKKD
+757 
-762 KEESKNKGMHEKLDL
+762 KGMREKLDL
-777 KPLEEGEIAP
+777 APLEEGEIAP
-787 VIASKKEPSNA
+787 VISSQKEPLIP
-798 SVLIKPHAYGE
+798 SVVIKPHAYGE
-809 QVQEIEEEPDSD
+809 QVQEIEEEPSD

-860 HYGFYGLDHQAL
+860 HHGFYGLDYQAL

-877 LFENDAEIQA
+877 LFENDAKIQA
-887 LFKNLALKGEVA
+887 LFKNLALRGEVA
-899 FLSRGVVSRIDV
+899 FLFEGVVSRIDV

-935 KAQVSHYA
+935 KVQVSHYA
-943 EFLQTQAPHF
+943 AFLQTQAPHF

>member
-1 MDTNRQCMA
+1 MDTKRQCMA

-64 QKENLESKEKSHK
+64 QKENLEDEKEKEKSQ
-77 ENILKELEEKY
+77 NILKELEEKY
-88 HLDPSLVQNSAQKIY
+88 HLKPDLVQNSAPKIY

-138 VNEDTEAHQ
+138 VNEDTKAHQ
-147 QQLDERF
+147 QQLNASF

-160 EQLEELSVFITQC
+160 EQLEELSVFIAQC
-173 LSHNS
+173 LSYDN
-178 YTSNSILK
+178 YTSDSILER
-186 LLRSLRNKLY
+186 LRSLKNKLY
-196 LFDPNKRE
+196 LFDPNKKE
-204 PAFDEEG
+204 HAFDEEG
-211 FLEKPRNLNKQIQS
+211 FLEKLRNLNQQIQS
-225 TEIASDSAKKA
+225 IETASDTAKKA

-241 FRGFLNSSLTWLKK
+241 FRGFLNSSLTWLEK
-255 KSEYNFFKKLK
+255 KSEYIYFKKLK
-266 NEIPTLESECEAIE
+266 NKIPTLESECEEIE
-280 NDLKSYYEARET
+280 NDLKRYYEARET

-305 DKAISKI
+305 NKATSKI

-324 HALLSGYEEVPA
+324 HVLLNGYEEMPA

-394 SIYAFRGGFSSLFES
+394 SIYAFRGSFSSLFES
-409 VSKDFYHDNLEFNH
+409 VAKDFYHDNLQFNH
-423 RSSPLIIH
+423 RSAPLIIN
-431 YVNTIFKKAYQNSST
+431 YVNTIFKKAYQDSPT
-446 TYLEQKYPETSRN
+446 AYLEQKYPKTSQN
-459 KHATDGYVKV
+459 KHVTDGYVKV
-469 SLVANERELLL
+469 SLA
-480 EQISQE
+480 
-486 AKNLLEHG
+486 ADG

-502 LQEAKNLLEHGIE
+502 LQEAKNLLEHHID
-515 PKDITILCAT
+515 PKDITILCTT
-525 NKDALE
+525 NDDALE

-540 SEIRPS
+540 SAIRPS
-546 TESSAQLS
+546 TESSANLS

-569 LAEEEYKPFYKH
+569 LAEEPYKPFYKH

-587 GYLHDDAIALF
+587 GYLHDDVIALA

-613 VMELFELYTECAQIC
+613 VMELFELYGEPAQIC
-628 LELALGCEDADEF
+628 LELAVGCEDANDF
-641 LEKLEAKKI
+641 LEKLEAKAI
-650 ASFNSKGAQIM
+650 ASSHSKGAQIM

-683 NNESDKF
+683 NSSHSNQL
-690 LEEYNGTEL
+690 LEEYNGAEL
-699 VCLYYRMKNREVVD
+699 LRLYYRMKNREVVD
-713 KDYARALEKEKAAK
+713 KDYARALDKEEAAK
-727 DHEEINAYYVAF
+727 NHEETNVYYVAF
-739 TRAELGLV
+739 TRAELGLI
-747 VVAKDKDQKK
+747 VVAKDK
-757 DKKKD
+757 
-762 KEESKNKGMHEKLDL
+762 KESKQESKNKTMHEKLDL
-777 KPLEEGEIAP
+777 APLEEGEIMP
-787 VIASKKEPSNA
+787 VISPQKEPLITSA
-798 SVLIKPHAYGE
+798 LIKPHAYGE

-845 AYRIPKKSVLEYLNY
+845 AYNIPKKSVLEYLNY
-860 HYGFYGLDHQAL
+860 HHGFYGLDYQAL

-877 LFENDAEIQA
+877 LFENDREIQA
-887 LFKNLALKGEVA
+887 LFKNHALRGEAA
-899 FLSRGVVSRIDV
+899 FLFEGVVSRIDV

-943 EFLQTQAPHF
+943 AFLKTQAPHF

>member
-1 MDTNRQCMA
+1 MDTKRQCMA

-55 RILDYLKIL
+55 RILDYLRIL
-64 QKENLESKEKSHK
+64 QKENLEDEKEKEKSQ
-77 ENILKELEEKY
+77 NILKELEEKY
-88 HLDPSLVQNSAQKIY
+88 RLNPSFVQNSAQKIY

-138 VNEDTEAHQ
+138 VNEDTKAHQ
-147 QQLDERF
+147 QQLNESF
-154 LSALNS
+154 LSALNN
-160 EQLEELSVFITQC
+160 EQLEELSVFIAQC
-173 LSHNS
+173 LSYDS
-178 YTSNSILK
+178 YTSDSILER
-186 LLRSLRNKLY
+186 LRFLKNKLY
-196 LFDPNKRE
+196 LFDPNKKDL
-204 PAFDEEG
+204 AFDEEG
-211 FLEKPRNLNKQIQS
+211 FLEKLRSLNQQIQS
-225 TEIASDSAKKA
+225 VETASDTAKKA

-241 FRGFLNSSLTWLKK
+241 FRGFLNSSLTWLEK
-255 KSEYNFFKKLK
+255 KSEYRYFKKFK
-266 NEIPTLESECEAIE
+266 DEIPTLESECEEIE
-280 NDLKSYYEARET
+280 NDLKRYYEARES

-305 DKAISKI
+305 DKATSKI
-312 QALDFD
+312 QTLDFD

-324 HALLSGYEEVPA
+324 HALLNGYEEMPA
-336 EFFYFRLDSKIAHI
+336 EFFYFRLDSKIVHI

-394 SIYAFRGGFSSLFES
+394 SIYGFRGSFSSLFES
-409 VSKDFYHDNLEFNH
+409 VSKDFYHDNLPFNH
-423 RSSPLIIH
+423 RSSPLIIN
-431 YVNTIFKKAYQNSST
+431 YVNTIFKKAYQNSPT
-446 TYLEQKYPETSRN
+446 AYWEQKYPKASSN
-459 KHATDGYVKV
+459 KHARDGYVKV
-469 SLVANERELLL
+469 SLVADER
-480 EQISQE
+480 
-486 AKNLLEHG
+486 
-494 KELLLEQI
+494 ELLLEQI
-502 LQEAKNLLEHGIE
+502 LQEAKNLLEHRID
-515 PKDITILCAT
+515 PKDITLLCAT
-525 NKDALE
+525 NDDALE
-531 IKNYLQENL
+531 IKNYLQKNL
-540 SEIRPS
+540 SMIRPS
-546 TESSAQLS
+546 TESSAKLS

-569 LAEEEYKPFYKH
+569 LAEEPYKPFYKH

-587 GYLHDDAIALF
+587 GYLHDDAIALA

-613 VMELFELYTECAQIC
+613 VMELFELYGECAQIC
-628 LELALGCEDADEF
+628 LELAVGCEDANEF
-641 LEKLEAKKI
+641 LEKLEAKEI
-650 ASFNSKGAQIM
+650 ASFKAEGAQIM

-683 NNESDKF
+683 KTNNSNQF
-690 LEEYNGTEL
+690 LEEYSGTEL
-699 VCLYYRMKNREVVD
+699 TRLYYRMKNREVVD
-713 KDYARALEKEKAAK
+713 KDYARVLDKEEAAK
-727 DHEEINAYYVAF
+727 NHEETNVYYVAF
-739 TRAELGLV
+739 TRAELGLI

-757 DKKKD
+757 DKK
-762 KEESKNKGMHEKLDL
+762 ESKNKGMREKLDL
-777 KPLEEGEIAP
+777 FPLEEGEIAP
-787 VIASKKEPSNA
+787 VISFQKEPLIK
-798 SVLIKPHAYGE
+798 SVVIKPHAYGE
-809 QVQEIEEEPDSD
+809 QVQEIEEEPSD

-826 DQEAINFGIA
+826 DQEAIHFGIA

-860 HYGFYGLDHQAL
+860 HHGFYGLDYQAL

-877 LFENDAEIQA
+877 LFENDAKIQA
-887 LFKNLALKGEVA
+887 LFKNLALRGEVA
-899 FLSRGVVSRIDV
+899 FLFEGVVSRIDV

-943 EFLQTQAPHF
+943 AFLQTQAPHF
-953 KIQAGIIYAH
+953 KIQAGIIYVH

>member
-1 MDTNRQCMA
+1 MDTKRQCMA

-64 QKENLESKEKSHK
+64 QQENLENEKEKSQ
-77 ENILKELEEKY
+77 NILKELEEKY
-88 HLDPSLVQNSAQKIY
+88 HLNPDLVRNSTPKIY

-138 VNEDTEAHQ
+138 VNEDTKVHQ
-147 QQLDERF
+147 QQLNEGF
-154 LSALNS
+154 LSALNNK
-160 EQLEELSVFITQC
+160 QLEELSVFIAQC
-173 LSHNS
+173 LSYDS
-178 YTSNSILK
+178 YTSDSILER
-186 LLRSLRNKLY
+186 LRFLKNKLY
-196 LFDPNKRE
+196 LFDPNKKE
-204 PAFDEEG
+204 PAFDEKG
-211 FLEKPRNLNKQIQS
+211 FLEKLRSLNEQIQS
-225 TEIASDSAKKA
+225 IETASDRAKTA
-236 IKCDD
+236 IKCDS
-241 FRGFLNSSLTWLKK
+241 FRGFLNSSLTWLEK
-255 KSEYNFFKKLK
+255 KSEYIYFKKLK
-266 NEIPTLESECEAIE
+266 DEIPTLESECEEIE
-280 NDLKSYYEARET
+280 NDLKRYYEAKET
-292 ALFKKF
+292 AIFKKF

-305 DKAISKI
+305 DNATSKI

-324 HALLSGYEEVPA
+324 HVLLNGYEEMPA

-394 SIYAFRGGFSSLFES
+394 SIYAFRGSFSSLFES
-409 VSKDFYHDNLEFNH
+409 VSKDFYHDNLQFNH
-423 RSSPLIIH
+423 RSAPLIIN
-431 YVNTIFKKAYQNSST
+431 YVNTIFKKAYQNSPT
-446 TYLEQKYPETSRN
+446 AYLEQKYPKTSQN

-469 SLVANERELLL
+469 SLVADER
-480 EQISQE
+480 
-486 AKNLLEHG
+486 
-494 KELLLEQI
+494 ELLLEQI
-502 LQEAKNLLEHGIE
+502 LQEAQNLLEHRID

-525 NKDALE
+525 NDDALE
-531 IKNYLQENL
+531 IKNYLQEYL
-540 SEIRPS
+540 SEICPS
-546 TESSAQLS
+546 TESSARLS

-563 NALEYA
+563 NALRYA
-569 LAEEEYKPFYKH
+569 LAEEPYKPFYKH

-587 GYLHDDAIALF
+587 GYLHDDAIALA

-613 VMELFELYTECAQIC
+613 VMELFELYGEPAQSC
-628 LELALGCEDADEF
+628 LELAVGCEDANEF
-641 LEKLEAKKI
+641 LEKLEAREI
-650 ASFNSKGAQIM
+650 ASFNAKGTQIM

-683 NNESDKF
+683 NSSHSNQL
-690 LEEYNGTEL
+690 LEEYNGAEL
-699 VCLYYRMKNREVVD
+699 MHLYYRMKNREVVD
-713 KDYARALEKEKAAK
+713 KDYARALDKEEAAK
-727 DHEEINAYYVAF
+727 DHEEINVYYVAF
-739 TRAELGLV
+739 TRAELGLI
-747 VVAKDKDQKK
+747 VVAKDKKESKK
-757 DKKKD
+757 
-762 KEESKNKGMHEKLDL
+762 ESKNKTMREQLDL
-777 KPLEEGEIAP
+777 APLEEGEIMP
-787 VIASKKEPSNA
+787 VISPQKEPLITST
-798 SVLIKPHAYGE
+798 LIKPHAYGE
-809 QVQEIEEEPDSD
+809 QVQEIEEEPESD

-845 AYRIPKKSVLEYLNY
+845 AYHIPKKSVLEYLNY
-860 HYGFYGLDHQAL
+860 HHGFYGLDHQAL

-887 LFKNLALKGEVA
+887 LFKNYTLRGEAA
-899 FLSRGVVSRIDV
+899 FLFEGVVSRIDV

-943 EFLQTQAPHF
+943 AFLKTQAPHF

>member
-1 MDTNRQCMA
+1 MDTKRQCMA

-64 QKENLESKEKSHK
+64 QKENLESGKEKSQ
-77 ENILKELEEKY
+77 NILKELEEKY
-88 HLDPSLVQNSAQKIY
+88 HLDPSLVRNSAQKIY

-138 VNEDTEAHQ
+138 VNEDTEAYQ
-147 QQLDERF
+147 TCLNEGF
-154 LSALNS
+154 LSALNN
-160 EQLEELSVFITQC
+160 EQLEELSAFIVQC
-173 LSHNS
+173 LSYES
-178 YTSNSILK
+178 YTSDSILK
-186 LLRSLRNKLY
+186 RLRFLKNKLY
-196 LFDPNKRE
+196 LFDPNKKE

-211 FLEKPRNLNKQIQS
+211 FLEKLRSLNEQIQS
-225 TEIASDSAKKA
+225 IETASNEAKKA
-236 IKCDD
+236 IKCDS
-241 FRGFLNSSLTWLKK
+241 FRGFLNSSLTWLEK
-255 KSEYNFFKKLK
+255 KSEYLYFKKLK
-266 NEIPTLESECEAIE
+266 SEIPTLESECEEIE
-280 NDLKSYYEARET
+280 NNLKRYYEAKET
-292 ALFKKF
+292 AIFKKF

-305 DKAISKI
+305 DNATSKI

-324 HALLSGYEEVPA
+324 HVLLNGYEEMPA

-394 SIYAFRGGFSSLFES
+394 SIYAFRGSFSSLFES

-423 RSSPLIIH
+423 RSAPLIIN
-431 YVNTIFKKAYQNSST
+431 YVNTIFKKAYQNSPT
-446 TYLEQKYPETSRN
+446 AYLEQKYPKTSQN
-459 KHATDGYVKV
+459 KHVTEGYVKV
-469 SLVANERELLL
+469 SLVADE
-480 EQISQE
+480 
-486 AKNLLEHG
+486 

-502 LQEAKNLLEHGIE
+502 LQEAKNLLDHRID

-531 IKNYLQENL
+531 IKNYLQERL
-540 SEIRPS
+540 SAIRPS
-546 TESSAQLS
+546 TESSARLS
-554 QFVESKIIK
+554 QLVESKIIK

-569 LAEEEYKPFYKH
+569 LAEEPYKPFYKH

-587 GYLHDDAIALF
+587 GYLHDDVIALP
-598 GFNPKKESVAGFVWK
+598 GFNPKKESVASFVWK
-613 VMELFELYTECAQIC
+613 IMEQFKLYGEPAQSC
-628 LELALGCEDADEF
+628 LELAIGCEDANEF
-641 LEKLEAKKI
+641 LEKLEAKEI
-650 ASFNSKGAQIM
+650 ASFNPKGAQIM
-661 TIHKSKGMQFPYVIV
+661 TIHGSKGMQFPYVIV

-683 NNESDKF
+683 NSSHANQL

-699 VCLYYRMKNREVVD
+699 VRLYYRMKNREVVD
-713 KDYARALEKEKAAK
+713 KDYARALDKEEAAK
-727 DHEEINAYYVAF
+727 DHEEINVYYVAF
-739 TRAELGLV
+739 TRAELGLI
-747 VVAKDKDQKK
+747 VVAKDKKESKK
-757 DKKKD
+757 
-762 KEESKNKGMHEKLDL
+762 ESKNKTMHEQLDL
-777 KPLEEGEIAP
+777 TPLEEGEIMP
-787 VIASKKEPSNA
+787 VISPQKEPLIT
-798 SVLIKPHAYGE
+798 SVVIKPHAYGE

-845 AYRIPKKSVLEYLNY
+845 AYNIPKQSVLEYLNY
-860 HYGFYGLDHQAL
+860 HHGFYGLDYQAL

-887 LFKNLALKGEVA
+887 LFKNHALKGEAA
-899 FLSRGVVSRIDV
+899 FLFQGVVSRIDV
-911 LLWDKGQNLY
+911 LLWDRGQNLY

-943 EFLQTQAPHF
+943 EFLKTQAPHF
-953 KIQAGIIYAH
+953 KIQVGIIYAH

>member
-1 MDTNRQCMA
+1 MDTKRQCMA

-64 QKENLESKEKSHK
+64 QKENLENEKEKEKSQ
-77 ENILKELEEKY
+77 NILKELEEKY
-88 HLDPSLVQNSAQKIY
+88 RLNPSFVQNSAQKIY
-103 QRFLNAEIRI
+103 QHFLNAEIRI

-138 VNEDTEAHQ
+138 VNEDTKAHQ
-147 QQLDERF
+147 QQLNEIF
-154 LSALNS
+154 LSALNG

-173 LSHNS
+173 LSHDN
-178 YTSNSILK
+178 YTSDSILER
-186 LLRSLRNKLY
+186 LRFLKNKLY
-196 LFDPNKRE
+196 LFDPNKKE
-204 PAFDEEG
+204 PVFDEEG
-211 FLEKPRNLNKQIQS
+211 FLEKLRSLNQQIQS
-225 TEIASDSAKKA
+225 VETASDRAKTA

-255 KSEYNFFKKLK
+255 KGEYRDFKKIK
-266 NEIPTLESECEAIE
+266 DEIPTLESECEEIE
-280 NDLKSYYEARET
+280 NDLKHYYEAKES

-305 DKAISKI
+305 DKATSKI

-324 HALLSGYEEVPA
+324 HALLNGYEEMPA
-336 EFFYFRLDSKIAHI
+336 EFFYFRLDSRIVHI

-394 SIYAFRGGFSSLFES
+394 SIYGFRGSFSSLFES
-409 VSKDFYHDNLEFNH
+409 VSKDFYHDNLPFNH
-423 RSSPLIIH
+423 RSSPLIIN
-431 YVNTIFKKAYQNSST
+431 YVNTIFKKAYQNSLT
-446 TYLEQKYPETSRN
+446 AYLEQKYPKASSN
-459 KHATDGYVKV
+459 KHARDGYVKV
-469 SLVANERELLL
+469 SLVADER
-480 EQISQE
+480 
-486 AKNLLEHG
+486 
-494 KELLLEQI
+494 ELLLEQI
-502 LQEAKNLLEHGIE
+502 LQEAKNLLEHRID
-515 PKDITILCAT
+515 PKDITLLCAT
-525 NKDALE
+525 NDDALE
-531 IKNYLQENL
+531 IKNYLQKNL
-540 SEIRPS
+540 SAIRPS
-546 TESSAQLS
+546 TESSAKLS

-563 NALEYA
+563 NALKYA
-569 LAEEEYKPFYKH
+569 LAEEPYKSFYKH

-587 GYLHDDAIALF
+587 GYLHDDVIALA

-613 VMELFELYTECAQIC
+613 VMELFELYTECVQIC
-628 LELALGCEDADEF
+628 LELAVGCEDANEF
-641 LEKLEAKKI
+641 LEKLEAKEI
-650 ASFNSKGAQIM
+650 ASFNAKGAQIM
-661 TIHKSKGMQFPYVIV
+661 TIHASKGMQFPYVIV

-683 NNESDKF
+683 KTNNSNQF
-690 LEEYNGTEL
+690 LEEYSGTEL
-699 VCLYYRMKNREVVD
+699 IRLYYRMKNREVVD
-713 KDYARALEKEKAAK
+713 KDYARALDKEEAAK
-727 DHEEINAYYVAF
+727 DHEETNVYYVAF

-757 DKKKD
+757 DKK
-762 KEESKNKGMHEKLDL
+762 ESKNKGMREKLDL
-777 KPLEEGEIAP
+777 APLEEGEIVP
-787 VIASKKEPSNA
+787 VISPQKEPLIPSI
-798 SVLIKPHAYGE
+798 VIKPHAYGE
-809 QVQEIEEEPDSD
+809 QVQEIEEEPSD

-860 HYGFYGLDHQAL
+860 HHGFYGLDYQAL

-877 LFENDAEIQA
+877 LFENDAKIQA
-887 LFKNLALKGEVA
+887 LFKNLALRGEVA
-899 FLSRGVVSRIDV
+899 FLFEGVVSRIDV
-911 LLWDKGQNLY
+911 LLWDRGQNLY

-935 KAQVSHYA
+935 KVQVSHYA
-943 EFLQTQAPHF
+943 AFLKTQAPHF

>member
-1 MDTNRQCMA
+1 MDTKRQCMA

-64 QKENLESKEKSHK
+64 QKENLESGKEKSQ
-77 ENILKELEEKY
+77 NILKELEEKY
-88 HLDPSLVQNSAQKIY
+88 HLDPSLVRNNAQKIY

-138 VNEDTEAHQ
+138 VNEDTEAYQ
-147 QQLDERF
+147 QQLNEGF

-160 EQLEELSVFITQC
+160 EQLEELSAFIVQC
-173 LSHNS
+173 LSYKS
-178 YTSNSILK
+178 YTSDSILK
-186 LLRSLRNKLY
+186 RLRFLKNKLY
-196 LFDPNKRE
+196 LFDPNKKE
-204 PAFDEEG
+204 PVFDEEG
-211 FLEKPRNLNKQIQS
+211 FLEKLRSLNNQIQS
-225 TEIASDSAKKA
+225 IEIASNEAKKA
-236 IKCDD
+236 IKCDS
-241 FRGFLNSSLTWLKK
+241 FRGFLNSSLTWLEK
-255 KSEYNFFKKLK
+255 KSEYLYFKKLK
-266 NEIPTLESECEAIE
+266 SEIPTLESECEEIE
-280 NDLKSYYEARET
+280 NDLKRYYEAKET
-292 ALFKKF
+292 AIFKKF

-305 DKAISKI
+305 DKATSKI

-324 HALLSGYEEVPA
+324 HVLLNGYEEMPA

-394 SIYAFRGGFSSLFES
+394 SIYAFRGSFSSLFES

-423 RSSPLIIH
+423 RSAPLIIN
-431 YVNTIFKKAYQNSST
+431 YVNTIFKKAYQNSPT
-446 TYLEQKYPETSRN
+446 AYLEQKYPKTSQN

-469 SLVANERELLL
+469 SLVADDRELLL
-480 EQISQE
+480 NQV
-486 AKNLLEHG
+486 
-494 KELLLEQI
+494 
-502 LQEAKNLLEHGIE
+502 LQEAKNLLDHHID

-531 IKNYLQENL
+531 IKNYLQERL
-540 SEIRPS
+540 SVICPS
-546 TESSAQLS
+546 TESSAKLS
-554 QFVESKIIK
+554 QLVESKIIK

-569 LAEEEYKPFYKH
+569 LAEEPYKPFYKH

-587 GYLHDDAIALF
+587 GYLHDDVIALP

-613 VMELFELYTECAQIC
+613 VMELFELYGECAQIC
-628 LELALGCEDADEF
+628 LELAVGCEDANEF
-641 LEKLEAKKI
+641 LEKLEAKEI
-650 ASFNSKGAQIM
+650 ASFNPKGAQIM

-683 NNESDKF
+683 NSSHANQL
-690 LEEYNGTEL
+690 LEEYNGAEL
-699 VCLYYRMKNREVVD
+699 VRLYYRMKNREVVD
-713 KDYARALEKEKAAK
+713 KDYARALDKEEAAK
-727 DHEEINAYYVAF
+727 DHEEINVYYVAF
-739 TRAELGLV
+739 TRAELGLI
-747 VVAKDKDQKK
+747 VVAKDKKESKK
-757 DKKKD
+757 
-762 KEESKNKGMHEKLDL
+762 ESKNKKMREQLDL
-777 KPLEEGEIAP
+777 APLEEGEIMP
-787 VIASKKEPSNA
+787 VISPQKEPLIA
-798 SVLIKPHAYGE
+798 SVVIKPHAYGE

-845 AYRIPKKSVLEYLNY
+845 AYNIPKRSVLEYLNY
-860 HYGFYGLDHQAL
+860 HHGFYGLDYQAL

-887 LFKNLALKGEVA
+887 LFKNHALKGEAA
-899 FLSRGVVSRIDV
+899 FLFQGVVSRIDV
-911 LLWDKGQNLY
+911 LLWDRGQNLY

-943 EFLQTQAPHF
+943 EFLKTQAPHF

>member
-1 MDTNRQCMA
+1 MDTKRQCIA

-64 QKENLESKEKSHK
+64 QKENLEDEKEKEKSQ
-77 ENILKELEEKY
+77 NILKELEEKY
-88 HLDPSLVQNSAQKIY
+88 HLNPDLVRNSAPKIY

-138 VNEDTEAHQ
+138 VNEDTKAHQ
-147 QQLDERF
+147 QQLNASF
-154 LSALNS
+154 LSALNN

-173 LSHNS
+173 LSYDS
-178 YTSNSILK
+178 YTSDSILER
-186 LLRSLRNKLY
+186 LRFLKNKLY
-196 LFDPNKRE
+196 LFDPNKKE
-204 PAFDEEG
+204 PAFDEKG
-211 FLEKPRNLNKQIQS
+211 FLDKLRSLNRQIQS
-225 TEIASDSAKKA
+225 VETASDRAKTA

-241 FRGFLNSSLTWLKK
+241 FRGFLNSSLTWLEK
-255 KSEYNFFKKLK
+255 KSEYIYFKKLK
-266 NEIPTLESECEAIE
+266 DEIPTLESECEEIE
-280 NDLKSYYEARET
+280 NDLKRYYEAREI

-305 DKAISKI
+305 DKATSKI

-324 HALLSGYEEVPA
+324 HALLNGYEEMPA

-363 KILAPFIDE
+363 KILTPFIDE

-394 SIYAFRGGFSSLFES
+394 NIYGFRGSFSSLFES

-423 RSSPLIIH
+423 RSSPLIIN
-431 YVNTIFKKAYQNSST
+431 YVNTIFKKAYQNSPT
-446 TYLEQKYPETSRN
+446 AYLEQKYPKASSN
-459 KHATDGYVKV
+459 KHAKDGYVKV
-469 SLVANERELLL
+469 SLVADERELLL
-480 EQISQE
+480 
-486 AKNLLEHG
+486 K
-494 KELLLEQI
+494 QI
-502 LQEAKNLLEHGIE
+502 LQEAKNLLEHRIE
-515 PKDITILCAT
+515 PKDITLLCAT
-525 NKDALE
+525 NDDALE

-540 SEIRPS
+540 SAIRPS
-546 TESSAQLS
+546 TESSAKLS

-563 NALEYA
+563 NALKYA
-569 LAEEEYKPFYKH
+569 LAEEPYKPFYKH

-587 GYLHDDAIALF
+587 GYLHDDAIALA
-598 GFNPKKESVAGFVWK
+598 GFDPKKESVAGFVWK
-613 VMELFELYTECAQIC
+613 VMEWFELYGECAQIC
-628 LELALGCEDADEF
+628 LELAVGCEDADGF
-641 LEKLEAKKI
+641 LEKLEAKEI
-650 ASFNSKGAQIM
+650 ASFNLKGAQIM

-683 NNESDKF
+683 KSNNSNQF
-690 LEEYNGTEL
+690 FEEYNGTEL
-699 VCLYYRMKNREVVD
+699 LRLYYRMKNREVVD
-713 KDYARALEKEKAAK
+713 KDYARALDKEEAAK
-727 DHEEINAYYVAF
+727 DHEETNVYYVAF
-739 TRAELGLV
+739 TRAELGLI

-757 DKKKD
+757 DKKESK
-762 KEESKNKGMHEKLDL
+762 KESKNKKMHEQLDL
-777 KPLEEGEIAP
+777 APLEEGEIVPAISP
-787 VIASKKEPSNA
+787 QKESLIT
-798 SVLIKPHAYGE
+798 STLIKPHAYGE
-809 QVQEIEEEPDSD
+809 QVQEIEEEPESD

-845 AYRIPKKSVLEYLNY
+845 AYNIPKESVLEYLNY
-860 HYGFYGLDHQAL
+860 HHGFYGLDYQAL

-877 LFENDAEIQA
+877 LFENDTEIQA
-887 LFKNLALKGEVA
+887 LFKNYALRGEAA
-899 FLSRGVVSRIDV
+899 FLFEGVVSRIDV

-943 EFLQTQAPHF
+943 AFLQTQAPHF

>member
-1 MDTNRQCMA
+1 MDTKRQCMA

-64 QKENLESKEKSHK
+64 QKENLEDEKEKEKSQ
-77 ENILKELEEKY
+77 NILKELEEKY
-88 HLDPSLVQNSAQKIY
+88 RLNPSFVQNSAQKIY

-138 VNEDTEAHQ
+138 VNEDTKAHQ
-147 QQLDERF
+147 QQLNASF
-154 LSALNS
+154 LSALDNK
-160 EQLEELSVFITQC
+160 QLEELSVFITQC
-173 LSHNS
+173 LSYDS
-178 YTSNSILK
+178 YTSDSILER
-186 LLRSLRNKLY
+186 LRFLKNKLY
-196 LFDPNKRE
+196 LFDPNKKDL
-204 PAFDEEG
+204 AFDEEG
-211 FLEKPRNLNKQIQS
+211 FLEKLRNLNKQIQS
-225 TEIASDSAKKA
+225 VETASDTAKKA

-241 FRGFLNSSLTWLKK
+241 FRGFLNSSLTWLEK
-255 KSEYNFFKKLK
+255 KSEYRYFKKFK
-266 NEIPTLESECEAIE
+266 DEIPTLESGCEEIE
-280 NDLKSYYEARET
+280 NDLKRYYEARES

-305 DKAISKI
+305 DKATSKI

-324 HALLSGYEEVPA
+324 HALLNGYEEMPA
-336 EFFYFRLDSKIAHI
+336 EFFYFRLDSRIAHI

-384 SVFFVGDVKQ
+384 SVFFVGDIKQ
-394 SIYAFRGGFSSLFES
+394 SIYAFRGSFSSLFES
-409 VSKDFYHDNLEFNH
+409 VSKDFYHDNLPFNH
-423 RSSPLIIH
+423 RSSPLIIN
-431 YVNTIFKKAYQNSST
+431 YVNTIFKKAYQNSPT
-446 TYLEQKYPETSRN
+446 AYLEQKYPKASSN
-459 KHATDGYVKV
+459 KHARDGYVKV
-469 SLVANERELLL
+469 SLVADERELLL
-480 EQISQE
+480 EQILKE
-486 AKNLLEHG
+486 AKNLLEHR
-494 KELLLEQI
+494 I
-502 LQEAKNLLEHGIE
+502 D

-525 NKDALE
+525 NDNALE

-540 SEIRPS
+540 SAIRPS
-546 TESSAQLS
+546 TESSAKLS
-554 QFVESKIIK
+554 HFVESKIIK

-569 LAEEEYKPFYKH
+569 LAEEPYKPFYKH

-587 GYLHDDAIALF
+587 GYLHDDAIALA

-613 VMELFELYTECAQIC
+613 VMEWFELYGECAQIC
-628 LELALGCEDADEF
+628 LELAVGCEDANEF
-641 LEKLEAKKI
+641 LEKLEAKEI
-650 ASFNSKGAQIM
+650 ASFKIEGAQIM

-683 NNESDKF
+683 KTNNSNQF
-690 LEEYNGTEL
+690 LEEYDGTEL
-699 VCLYYRMKNREVVD
+699 TRLYYRMKNREVVD
-713 KDYARALEKEKAAK
+713 KDYARALDKEEAAK
-727 DHEEINAYYVAF
+727 DHEETNVYYVAF

-747 VVAKDKDQKK
+747 VVAKDK
-757 DKKKD
+757 
-762 KEESKNKGMHEKLDL
+762 KGMREKLDL
-777 KPLEEGEIAP
+777 APLEEGTIVP
-787 VIASKKEPSNA
+787 VISSQKEPSSA
-798 SVLIKPHAYGE
+798 SVVIKPHAYGE
-809 QVQEIEEEPDSD
+809 QVQEIEEEPSD

-845 AYRIPKKSVLEYLNY
+845 AYNIPKKSVLEYLNY
-860 HYGFYGLDHQAL
+860 HHGFYGLDYQAL

-877 LFENDAEIQA
+877 LFENDAKIQA
-887 LFKNLALKGEVA
+887 LFKNYALRGEVA
-899 FLSRGVVSRIDV
+899 FLFEGVVSRIDV

-943 EFLQTQAPHF
+943 AFLQTQAPHF

>member
-1 MDTNRQCMA
+1 MDTKRQCMA

-64 QKENLESKEKSHK
+64 QKENLEDEKEKEKSQ
-77 ENILKELEEKY
+77 NILKELEEKY
-88 HLDPSLVQNSAQKIY
+88 RLDPSFVQNSAQKIY

-138 VNEDTEAHQ
+138 VNEDTKAHQ
-147 QQLDERF
+147 QQLNESF
-154 LSALNS
+154 LSALNN
-160 EQLEELSVFITQC
+160 EQLNELSVFIAQC
-173 LSHNS
+173 LSYDS
-178 YTSNSILK
+178 YTSDSVLERLRFLK
-186 LLRSLRNKLY
+186 NKLY
-196 LFDPNKRE
+196 LFDPNKKD
-204 PAFDEEG
+204 PVFDEER
-211 FLEKPRNLNKQIQS
+211 FLEKLRSLNQQIQNIE
-225 TEIASDSAKKA
+225 TASNEAKKA

-241 FRGFLNSSLTWLKK
+241 FRGFLNSSLTWLEK
-255 KSEYNFFKKLK
+255 KSEYRYFKKFK
-266 NEIPTLESECEAIE
+266 DEIPTLESECEEIE
-280 NDLKSYYEARET
+280 NDLKRYYEAKES

-305 DKAISKI
+305 DRATSKI

-324 HALLSGYEEVPA
+324 HALLNGYEEMPA

-372 IKAGIGQAKWHR
+372 IKAGIGQAKWQR

-394 SIYAFRGGFSSLFES
+394 SIYAFRGSFSSLFES
-409 VSKDFYHDNLEFNH
+409 VAKDFYHDNLPFNH
-423 RSSPLIIH
+423 RSSPLIIN
-431 YVNTIFKKAYQNSST
+431 YVNTIFKKAYQDSPT
-446 TYLEQKYPETSRN
+446 TYLEQKYPKASSN
-459 KHATDGYVKV
+459 KHARDGYVKV
-469 SLVANERELLL
+469 SLVADGR
-480 EQISQE
+480 
-486 AKNLLEHG
+486 
-494 KELLLEQI
+494 ELLLEQI
-502 LQEAKNLLEHGIE
+502 LQEAKNLLEHRIE
-515 PKDITILCAT
+515 PKDITLLCTT
-525 NKDALE
+525 NDDALE

-540 SEIRPS
+540 SAIRPS
-546 TESSAQLS
+546 TESSAKLS
-554 QFVESKIIK
+554 QFVESKIVK
-563 NALEYA
+563 NALKYA
-569 LAEEEYKPFYKH
+569 LAEEPYKPFYKH

-587 GYLHDDAIALF
+587 GYLHDDAIALA

-628 LELALGCEDADEF
+628 LELAVGCEDANEF
-641 LEKLEAKKI
+641 LEKLETKEI
-650 ASFNSKGAQIM
+650 ASFKAEGAQIM

-683 NNESDKF
+683 KSNSSNQF
-690 LEEYNGTEL
+690 LEEYSGTEL
-699 VCLYYRMKNREVVD
+699 TRLYYRMKNREVVD
-713 KDYARALEKEKAAK
+713 KDYARALDKEEVAK
-727 DHEEINAYYVAF
+727 NHEETNVYYVAF
-739 TRAELGLV
+739 TRAELGLI

-757 DKKKD
+757 DKK
-762 KEESKNKGMHEKLDL
+762 ESKNKGMREKLDL
-777 KPLEEGEIAP
+777 APLEEGTIAP
-787 VIASKKEPSNA
+787 VISSQKELSPE

-809 QVQEIEEEPDSD
+809 QIQEIEEEPSD

-845 AYRIPKKSVLEYLNY
+845 AYNIPKKSVLEYLNY
-860 HYGFYGLDHQAL
+860 HHGFYGLDYQAL

-877 LFENDAEIQA
+877 LFENDAKIQA
-887 LFKNLALKGEVA
+887 LFKNHALRGEAA
-899 FLSRGVVSRIDV
+899 FLFEGVVSRIDV

-943 EFLQTQAPHF
+943 AFLQTQAPHF

>member
-1 MDTNRQCMA
+1 MDTKRQCMA

-64 QKENLESKEKSHK
+64 QKENLESGKEKSQ
-77 ENILKELEEKY
+77 NILKELEEKY
-88 HLDPSLVQNSAQKIY
+88 HLDPSLVRNSAQKIY

-138 VNEDTEAHQ
+138 VNEDTKVHQ
-147 QQLDERF
+147 QQLNEGF

-160 EQLEELSVFITQC
+160 EQLEELSVFIVQC
-173 LSHNS
+173 LSYDS
-178 YTSNSILK
+178 YTSDSILER
-186 LLRSLRNKLY
+186 LRFLKNKLY
-196 LFDPNKRE
+196 LFDSNKQE
-204 PAFDEEG
+204 PVFDEKG
-211 FLEKPRNLNKQIQS
+211 FLEKLRSLNNQIQS
-225 TEIASDSAKKA
+225 IEIASDRAKTA
-236 IKCDD
+236 IKCDS
-241 FRGFLNSSLTWLKK
+241 FRGFLNSSLTWLEK
-255 KSEYNFFKKLK
+255 KSEYQSFKKLK
-266 NEIPTLESECEAIE
+266 SEIPTLESECEEIE
-280 NDLKSYYEARET
+280 NDLKRYYEAKET
-292 ALFKKF
+292 AIFKKF

-305 DKAISKI
+305 DNATSKI

-324 HALLSGYEEVPA
+324 HVLLNGYEEMPA

-394 SIYAFRGGFSSLFES
+394 SIYAFRGSFSSLFES

-423 RSSPLIIH
+423 RSVPLIIN
-431 YVNTIFKKAYQNSST
+431 YVNTIFKKAYQNSPT
-446 TYLEQKYPETSRN
+446 AYLEQKYPKTSQN
-459 KHATDGYVKV
+459 KHVTDGYVKV
-469 SLVANERELLL
+469 SLVADER
-480 EQISQE
+480 
-486 AKNLLEHG
+486 
-494 KELLLEQI
+494 ELLLEQI
-502 LQEAKNLLEHGIE
+502 LQEAQNLLEHRIE

-531 IKNYLQENL
+531 IKNYLQERL
-540 SEIRPS
+540 SEICPS
-546 TESSAQLS
+546 TESSANLS

-563 NALEYA
+563 NALKYA
-569 LAEEEYKPFYKH
+569 LAEEPYKPFYKH

-587 GYLHDDAIALF
+587 GYLHDDAIALP

-613 VMELFELYTECAQIC
+613 VMELFELYGEPAQIC
-628 LELALGCEDADEF
+628 LELAVGCEDTDGF
-641 LEKLEAKKI
+641 LEKVEAKSI
-650 ASFNSKGAQIM
+650 ASFNAKGAQIM

-683 NNESDKF
+683 NSSHSNQL
-690 LEEYNGTEL
+690 LEEYNGAEL
-699 VCLYYRMKNREVVD
+699 ARLYYRMKNREVVD
-713 KDYARALEKEKAAK
+713 KDYARALNKEEVAK
-727 DHEEINAYYVAF
+727 DHEEINVYYVAF
-739 TRAELGLV
+739 TRAELGLI
-747 VVAKDKDQKK
+747 VVAKDKKESKK
-757 DKKKD
+757 
-762 KEESKNKGMHEKLDL
+762 ESKNKKMREKLDL
-777 KPLEEGEIAP
+777 APLEEGEIMP
-787 VIASKKEPSNA
+787 VISPQKEPLIT
-798 SVLIKPHAYGE
+798 SVVIKPHAYGE

-845 AYRIPKKSVLEYLNY
+845 AYRIPKQSVLEYLNY
-860 HYGFYGLDHQAL
+860 HYGFYGLDYQAL

-887 LFKNLALKGEVA
+887 LFKNHALKGEAA
-899 FLSRGVVSRIDV
+899 FLFEGVVSRIDV
-911 LLWDKGQNLY
+911 LLWDRGQNLY

-943 EFLQTQAPHF
+943 EFLRTQAPHF
-953 KIQAGIIYAH
+953 KIQVGIIYAH

>member
-1 MDTNRQCMA
+1 MDTKRQCMA

-64 QKENLESKEKSHK
+64 QKENLEDEKEKEKSQ
-77 ENILKELEEKY
+77 NILKELEEKY
-88 HLDPSLVQNSAQKIY
+88 RLNPSFVQNRAQEIY

-138 VNEDTEAHQ
+138 VNEDTKAHQ
-147 QQLDERF
+147 QQLNASF
-154 LSALNS
+154 LSALDNK
-160 EQLEELSVFITQC
+160 QLEELSVFIAQC
-173 LSHNS
+173 LSYDS
-178 YTSNSILK
+178 YTSDSILER
-186 LLRSLRNKLY
+186 LRFLKNKLY
-196 LFDPNKRE
+196 LFDPNKKD
-204 PAFDEEG
+204 PVFNEEG
-211 FLEKPRNLNKQIQS
+211 FLEKLRSLNRQIQS
-225 TEIASDSAKKA
+225 VEIASNEAKKA

-241 FRGFLNSSLTWLKK
+241 FRGFLNSSLTWLEK
-255 KSEYNFFKKLK
+255 KSEYRYFKKFK
-266 NEIPTLESECEAIE
+266 DEIPTLESECEEIE
-280 NDLKSYYEARET
+280 NDLKRYYEARES

-298 PKFIQLY
+298 PKFIQFY
-305 DKAISKI
+305 DKATSKI

-324 HALLSGYEEVPA
+324 HALLKGYKEMPA
-336 EFFYFRLDSKIAHI
+336 EFFYFRLDSRIAHI

-394 SIYAFRGGFSSLFES
+394 SIYGFRGSFSSLFES
-409 VSKDFYHDNLEFNH
+409 VSKDFYHDNLPFNH
-423 RSSPLIIH
+423 RSSPLIIN
-431 YVNTIFKKAYQNSST
+431 YVNTIFKKAYQNSPT
-446 TYLEQKYPETSRN
+446 AYLEQKYPKASSN
-459 KHATDGYVKV
+459 KHARDGYVKV
-469 SLVANERELLL
+469 SLVADER
-480 EQISQE
+480 
-486 AKNLLEHG
+486 
-494 KELLLEQI
+494 ELLLEQI
-502 LQEAKNLLEHGIE
+502 LQEAKNLLEHRID
-515 PKDITILCAT
+515 PKDITLLCAR

-546 TESSAQLS
+546 TESSAKLS

-563 NALEYA
+563 NALKYA
-569 LAEEEYKPFYKH
+569 LAEEPYKPFYKH

-587 GYLHDDAIALF
+587 GYLHDDAIALA

-628 LELALGCEDADEF
+628 LELAVGCEDANEF
-641 LEKLEAKKI
+641 LEKLEAKEI
-650 ASFNSKGAQIM
+650 ASFNAKGAQIM

-683 NNESDKF
+683 KSNSSSQF
-690 LEEYNGTEL
+690 LEEYSGTEL
-699 VCLYYRMKNREVVD
+699 TRLYYRMKNREVVD
-713 KDYARALEKEKAAK
+713 KDYARALDKEEAAK
-727 DHEEINAYYVAF
+727 DHEETNVYYVAF
-739 TRAELGLV
+739 TRAELGLI

-757 DKKKD
+757 DKK
-762 KEESKNKGMHEKLDL
+762 ESKNKGMREKLDL
-777 KPLEEGEIAP
+777 FPLEEGTIAP
-787 VIASKKEPSNA
+787 VISSQKELSPE

-809 QVQEIEEEPDSD
+809 QVQEIEEEPSD

-845 AYRIPKKSVLEYLNY
+845 AYNIPKKSVLEYLNY
-860 HYGFYGLDHQAL
+860 HHGFYGLDYQAL

-877 LFENDAEIQA
+877 LFENDAKIQA
-887 LFKNLALKGEVA
+887 LFKNLALRGEVA
-899 FLSRGVVSRIDV
+899 FLFEGVVSRIDV

-943 EFLQTQAPHF
+943 AFLQTQAPHF

>member
-1 MDTNRQCMA
+1 MDTKRQCMA

-64 QKENLESKEKSHK
+64 QKENLEDEKEKEKSQ
-77 ENILKELEEKY
+77 NILKELEEKY
-88 HLDPSLVQNSAQKIY
+88 RLDPSFVQNSAQKIY

-138 VNEDTEAHQ
+138 VNEDTKAHQ
-147 QQLDERF
+147 QQLNASF
-154 LSALNS
+154 LSALNN

-173 LSHNS
+173 LSHDN
-178 YTSNSILK
+178 YTSDSILER
-186 LLRSLRNKLY
+186 LRFLKNKLY
-196 LFDPNKRE
+196 LFDPNKKE
-204 PAFDEEG
+204 PVFDEKG
-211 FLEKPRNLNKQIQS
+211 FLEKLRNLNQQIQS
-225 TEIASDSAKKA
+225 VETASDTAKTA

-241 FRGFLNSSLTWLKK
+241 FRGFLNSSLTWLEK
-255 KSEYNFFKKLK
+255 KSEYRYFKKFK
-266 NEIPTLESECEAIE
+266 DEIPTLESECEEIE
-280 NDLKSYYEARET
+280 NDLKRYYEAKES

-305 DKAISKI
+305 DKATSKI

-324 HALLSGYEEVPA
+324 HALLNGYEEMPA

-394 SIYAFRGGFSSLFES
+394 SIYAFRGSFSSLFES
-409 VSKDFYHDNLEFNH
+409 VSKDFYYDNLPFNH
-423 RSSPLIIH
+423 RSSPLIIN
-431 YVNTIFKKAYQNSST
+431 YVNTIFKKAYQNSPT
-446 TYLEQKYPETSRN
+446 AYLEQKYPKASSN
-459 KHATDGYVKV
+459 KHARDGYIKV
-469 SLVANERELLL
+469 SLVADER
-480 EQISQE
+480 
-486 AKNLLEHG
+486 
-494 KELLLEQI
+494 ELLLEQI
-502 LQEAKNLLEHGIE
+502 LQEAKNLLEHRIE

-525 NKDALE
+525 NDDALE

-540 SEIRPS
+540 STIRPS
-546 TESSAQLS
+546 TESSAKLS

-569 LAEEEYKPFYKH
+569 LAEESYKPFYKH

-587 GYLHDDAIALF
+587 GYLHDDAIALA

-613 VMELFELYTECAQIC
+613 VMEWFELYGECAQIC
-628 LELALGCEDADEF
+628 LELAVGCEDANEF
-641 LEKLEAKKI
+641 LEKLEAKEI
-650 ASFNSKGAQIM
+650 ASFKAEGTQIM
-661 TIHKSKGMQFPYVIV
+661 TIHKSKGMQFPYVIM

-683 NNESDKF
+683 KTNNSNQF
-690 LEEYNGTEL
+690 LEEYDGTEL
-699 VCLYYRMKNREVVD
+699 IRLYYRMKNREVVD
-713 KDYARALEKEKAAK
+713 KDYARALDKEEAAR
-727 DHEEINAYYVAF
+727 DHEETNVYYVAF
-739 TRAELGLV
+739 TRAELGLI
-747 VVAKDKDQKK
+747 VVAKDK
-757 DKKKD
+757 
-762 KEESKNKGMHEKLDL
+762 KGMREKLDL
-777 KPLEEGEIAP
+777 VPLEEGEIAP
-787 VIASKKEPSNA
+787 VISSQKEPLIP
-798 SVLIKPHAYGE
+798 SVVIKPHAYGE
-809 QVQEIEEEPDSD
+809 QVQEIEEEPSD

-845 AYRIPKKSVLEYLNY
+845 AYNIPKKSVLEYLNY
-860 HYGFYGLDHQAL
+860 HHGFYGLDYQAL

-877 LFENDAEIQA
+877 LFENDAKIQA
-887 LFKNLALKGEVA
+887 LFKNLALRGEVA
-899 FLSRGVVSRIDV
+899 FLFEGVVSRIDV

-943 EFLQTQAPHF
+943 AFLQTQAPHF

>member
-1 MDTNRQCMA
+1 MDTKRQCMA

-64 QKENLESKEKSHK
+64 QKENLESEKEKSQ
-77 ENILKELEEKY
+77 NILKELEEKY
-88 HLDPSLVQNSAQKIY
+88 HLDPSLVRNSAQKIY

-133 SANFE
+133 NANFE
-138 VNEDTEAHQ
+138 VNEDAKAYQTCLNEG
-147 QQLDERF
+147 F
-154 LSALNS
+154 LSALNN
-160 EQLEELSVFITQC
+160 EQLEELSAFIVQC
-173 LSHNS
+173 LSYDN
-178 YTSNSILK
+178 YTSDSILGR
-186 LLRSLRNKLY
+186 LRFLKNKLY
-196 LFDPNKRE
+196 LFDPNKKE

-211 FLEKPRNLNKQIQS
+211 FLEKLRSLNNQIQS
-225 TEIASDSAKKA
+225 IETASNRAKEA
-236 IKCDD
+236 IKCDS

-255 KSEYNFFKKLK
+255 KSEYQSFKKLK
-266 NEIPTLESECEAIE
+266 NEIPTLESECEEIE
-280 NDLKSYYEARET
+280 NDLKRYYEAKET
-292 ALFKKF
+292 AIFKKF

-305 DKAISKI
+305 DNATSKI

-324 HALLSGYEEVPA
+324 HVLLNGYEEMPA

-394 SIYAFRGGFSSLFES
+394 SIYAFRGSFSSLFES

-423 RSSPLIIH
+423 RSAPLIIN
-431 YVNTIFKKAYQNSST
+431 YVNTIFKKAYQNFPT
-446 TYLEQKYPETSRN
+446 AYLEQKYPKTSQN
-459 KHATDGYVKV
+459 KHATEGYVKV
-469 SLVANERELLL
+469 SLVADE
-480 EQISQE
+480 
-486 AKNLLEHG
+486 

-502 LQEAKNLLEHGIE
+502 LQEAKNLLDHRID

-531 IKNYLQENL
+531 IKNYLQEYL
-540 SEIRPS
+540 SAICPS
-546 TESSAQLS
+546 TESSARLS
-554 QFVESKIIK
+554 QLVESKIIK

-569 LAEEEYKPFYKH
+569 LAEEPYKPFYKH

-587 GYLHDDAIALF
+587 GYLHDDAIALP
-598 GFNPKKESVAGFVWK
+598 GFNPKKESVASFVWK
-613 VMELFELYTECAQIC
+613 IMEQFKLYGEPAQSC
-628 LELALGCEDADEF
+628 LELAIGCEDANDF
-641 LEKLEAKKI
+641 LEKLEAKEI
-650 ASFNSKGAQIM
+650 ASFNPKGAQIM
-661 TIHKSKGMQFPYVIV
+661 TIHGSKGMQFPYVIV

-683 NNESDKF
+683 NSSHANQL
-690 LEEYNGTEL
+690 LEEYDGTEL
-699 VCLYYRMKNREVVD
+699 LRLYYRMKNREVVD
-713 KDYARALEKEKAAK
+713 KDYARALDKEEAAK
-727 DHEEINAYYVAF
+727 DHEEINVYYVAF
-739 TRAELGLV
+739 TRAELGLI
-747 VVAKDKDQKK
+747 VVAKDKKESKK
-757 DKKKD
+757 
-762 KEESKNKGMHEKLDL
+762 ESKNKKMREQLDL
-777 KPLEEGEIAP
+777 VPLEEGEIMP
-787 VIASKKEPSNA
+787 VISPQKEPLIT
-798 SVLIKPHAYGE
+798 SVVIKPHAYGE

-845 AYRIPKKSVLEYLNY
+845 AYNIPKQSVLEYLNY
-860 HYGFYGLDHQAL
+860 HYGFYGLDYQAL

-887 LFKNLALKGEVA
+887 LFKNHALKGEAA
-899 FLSRGVVSRIDV
+899 FLFQGVVSRIDV
-911 LLWDKGQNLY
+911 LLWDRGQNLY

-943 EFLQTQAPHF
+943 EFLRTQAPHF

>member
-1 MDTNRQCMA
+1 MDTKRQCMA

-64 QKENLESKEKSHK
+64 QKENLESEEKEKSQ
-77 ENILKELEEKY
+77 NILKELEEKY
-88 HLDPSLVQNSAQKIY
+88 HLNPDLVRNSAQKIY
-103 QRFLNAEIRI
+103 QRFLNAEVRI

-138 VNEDTEAHQ
+138 VNEDTKAHQ
-147 QQLDERF
+147 QQLNEGF
-154 LSALNS
+154 LSALNN
-160 EQLEELSVFITQC
+160 EQLEELSVFIAQC
-173 LSHNS
+173 LSYDS
-178 YTSNSILK
+178 YTSDSILER
-186 LLRSLRNKLY
+186 LRFLKNKLY
-196 LFDPNKRE
+196 LFDPNKKE

-211 FLEKPRNLNKQIQS
+211 FLEKLRSLNEQIQS
-225 TEIASDSAKKA
+225 IETASDRAKTA
-236 IKCDD
+236 IKCDS
-241 FRGFLNSSLTWLKK
+241 FRGFLNSSLTWLEK
-255 KSEYNFFKKLK
+255 KSEYIYFKKLK
-266 NEIPTLESECEAIE
+266 NEIPTLEIECEEIE
-280 NDLKSYYEARET
+280 NDLKRYYEARET
-292 ALFKKF
+292 AIFKKF

-305 DKAISKI
+305 DKATSKI

-324 HALLSGYEEVPA
+324 HALLNGYEEMPA
-336 EFFYFRLDSKIAHI
+336 EFFYFRLDSQIAHI

-394 SIYAFRGGFSSLFES
+394 SIYAFRGSFSSLFES
-409 VSKDFYHDNLEFNH
+409 VAKDFYHDNLQFNH
-423 RSSPLIIH
+423 RSSPLIIN
-431 YVNTIFKKAYQNSST
+431 YVNTIFKKAYQNSPT
-446 TYLEQKYPETSRN
+446 AYLEQKYPKASSN
-459 KHATDGYVKV
+459 KHARDGYVKV
-469 SLVANERELLL
+469 SLVADER
-480 EQISQE
+480 
-486 AKNLLEHG
+486 
-494 KELLLEQI
+494 ELLLEQI
-502 LQEAKNLLEHGIE
+502 LQEAQNLLEHRID

-525 NKDALE
+525 NDDALE

-540 SEIRPS
+540 SAIRPS
-546 TESSAQLS
+546 TESSANLS

-563 NALEYA
+563 NALKYA
-569 LAEEEYKPFYKH
+569 LAEEPYKPFYKH

-587 GYLHDDAIALF
+587 GYLHDDAIALA

-613 VMELFELYTECAQIC
+613 VMELFELYGECAQIC
-628 LELALGCEDADEF
+628 LELAVGCEDAGGF

-650 ASFNSKGAQIM
+650 ASFNLKGAQIM

-683 NNESDKF
+683 KSNNSNQF

-699 VCLYYRMKNREVVD
+699 VHLYYRMKNREVVD
-713 KDYARALEKEKAAK
+713 KDYARALDKEEAAK
-727 DHEEINAYYVAF
+727 DHEETNVYYVAF
-739 TRAELGLV
+739 TRAELGLII
-747 VVAKDKDQKK
+747 VAKDKDQKK
-757 DKKKD
+757 DKKESK
-762 KEESKNKGMHEKLDL
+762 KESKNKTMREKLDL
-777 KPLEEGEIAP
+777 APLEEGTIAP
-787 VIASKKEPSNA
+787 VISSQKEPLVA

-809 QVQEIEEEPDSD
+809 QVQEIEEEPSD

-845 AYRIPKKSVLEYLNY
+845 AYNIPKKSVLEYLNY
-860 HYGFYGLDHQAL
+860 HHGFYGLDYQAL

-887 LFKNLALKGEVA
+887 LFKNYALRGEAA
-899 FLSRGVVSRIDV
+899 FLFEGVVSRIDV

-943 EFLQTQAPHF
+943 AFLKTQAPHF

>member
-1 MDTNRQCMA
+1 MDTKRQCMA

-55 RILDYLKIL
+55 RILDYLRIL
-64 QKENLESKEKSHK
+64 QQENLENEKEKSQ
-77 ENILKELEEKY
+77 NILKELEEKY
-88 HLDPSLVQNSAQKIY
+88 HLKPDLVRNNAPKIY

-138 VNEDTEAHQ
+138 VNEDTKAHQ
-147 QQLDERF
+147 QQLNEGF
-154 LSALNS
+154 LSALNG
-160 EQLEELSVFITQC
+160 EQLEELSVFIAQC
-173 LSHNS
+173 LSYDS
-178 YTSNSILK
+178 YTSDSILER
-186 LLRSLRNKLY
+186 LRFLKNKLY
-196 LFDPNKRE
+196 LFDPNKKE

-211 FLEKPRNLNKQIQS
+211 FLEKLRSLNQQIQS
-225 TEIASDSAKKA
+225 IETASDKAKTA
-236 IKCDD
+236 IKCDS
-241 FRGFLNSSLTWLKK
+241 FRGFLNSSLTWLEK
-255 KSEYNFFKKLK
+255 KSEYQSFKKLK
-266 NEIPTLESECEAIE
+266 SEIPTLESECKEIE
-280 NDLKSYYEARET
+280 NDLKRYYEARET
-292 ALFKKF
+292 AIFKKF

-305 DKAISKI
+305 DNATSKI

-324 HALLSGYEEVPA
+324 HALLNGYEEMPA

-394 SIYAFRGGFSSLFES
+394 SIYAFRGSFSSLFES
-409 VSKDFYHDNLEFNH
+409 VAKDFYHDNLQFNH
-423 RSSPLIIH
+423 RSAPLIIN
-431 YVNTIFKKAYQNSST
+431 YVNTIFKKAYQNSPT
-446 TYLEQKYPETSRN
+446 AYLEQKYPKTSPN
-459 KHATDGYVKV
+459 KHVTDGYVKV
-469 SLVANERELLL
+469 SLVADERELLL
-480 EQISQE
+480 NQV
-486 AKNLLEHG
+486 
-494 KELLLEQI
+494 
-502 LQEAKNLLEHGIE
+502 LQEAKNLLEHRIE

-525 NKDALE
+525 NDDALE

-540 SEIRPS
+540 STIHPS
-546 TESSAQLS
+546 TESSTKLS

-563 NALEYA
+563 NALRYA
-569 LAEEEYKPFYKH
+569 LAEEPYKPFYKH

-587 GYLHDDAIALF
+587 GYLHDDAIALV
-598 GFNPKKESVAGFVWK
+598 GFDPKKESVAGFVWK
-613 VMELFELYTECAQIC
+613 VMELFELYGECAQIC
-628 LELALGCEDADEF
+628 LELAVGCEDANEF

-650 ASFNSKGAQIM
+650 ASFNLKGAQIM

-683 NNESDKF
+683 KSNNSNQF
-690 LEEYNGTEL
+690 LEEYNGAEL
-699 VCLYYRMKNREVVD
+699 LRLYYRMKNREVVD
-713 KDYARALEKEKAAK
+713 KDYARALDKEEAAK
-727 DHEEINAYYVAF
+727 DYEETNVYYVAF

-747 VVAKDKDQKK
+747 VVAKDKKESKK
-757 DKKKD
+757 
-762 KEESKNKGMHEKLDL
+762 ESKNKKMRERLDL
-777 KPLEEGEIAP
+777 VPLEEGEITP
-787 VIASKKEPSNA
+787 VVSPQKEPLITSA
-798 SVLIKPHAYGE
+798 LIKPHAYGE
-809 QVQEIEEEPDSD
+809 QVQEIEEEPESD
-821 YEKNN
+821 YEKND

-845 AYRIPKKSVLEYLNY
+845 AYNIPKKSVLEYLNY
-860 HYGFYGLDHQAL
+860 HHGFYGLDHQAL

-877 LFENDAEIQA
+877 LFENDAKIQA
-887 LFKNLALKGEVA
+887 LFKNYALRGEVA
-899 FLSRGVVSRIDV
+899 FLFEGVVSRIDV

-943 EFLQTQAPHF
+943 EFLKTQAPHF

>member
-1 MDTNRQCMA
+1 MDTKRQCMA

-64 QKENLESKEKSHK
+64 QKENLENEKEKEKSQ
-77 ENILKELEEKY
+77 NILKELEEKY
-88 HLDPSLVQNSAQKIY
+88 RLNPSFVQNSAQKIY

-133 SANFE
+133 RANFE
-138 VNEDTEAHQ
+138 VNEDTKAHQ
-147 QQLDERF
+147 QQLNESF
-154 LSALNS
+154 LSALDK

-173 LSHNS
+173 LSYDS
-178 YTSNSILK
+178 YTSDSVLERLRFLK
-186 LLRSLRNKLY
+186 NKLY
-196 LFDPNKRE
+196 LFDPNKKD
-204 PAFDEEG
+204 PIFNEEG
-211 FLEKPRNLNKQIQS
+211 FLEKLRSLNQQIQS
-225 TEIASDSAKKA
+225 VETASNEAKKA

-241 FRGFLNSSLTWLKK
+241 FRGFLNSSLTWLEKK
-255 KSEYNFFKKLK
+255 GEYRYFKKFK
-266 NEIPTLESECEAIE
+266 DEIPTLESECEEIE
-280 NDLKSYYEARET
+280 NDLKRYYEAKES

-305 DKAISKI
+305 DKATSKI

-324 HALLSGYEEVPA
+324 HALLNGYEEMPA
-336 EFFYFRLDSKIAHI
+336 EFFYFRLDSRIAHI

-394 SIYAFRGGFSSLFES
+394 SIYGFRGSFSSLFES

-423 RSSPLIIH
+423 RSSPLIIN
-431 YVNTIFKKAYQNSST
+431 YVNTIFKKAYQNSPT
-446 TYLEQKYPETSRN
+446 AYLEQKYPKASSN
-459 KHATDGYVKV
+459 KHARDGYVKV
-469 SLVANERELLL
+469 SLVADER
-480 EQISQE
+480 
-486 AKNLLEHG
+486 
-494 KELLLEQI
+494 ELLLEQI
-502 LQEAKNLLEHGIE
+502 LQEAKNLLEHRID

-525 NKDALE
+525 NDDALE

-540 SEIRPS
+540 SAIRPS
-546 TESSAQLS
+546 TESSTNLS

-563 NALEYA
+563 NALKYA
-569 LAEEEYKPFYKH
+569 LAEEPYKPFYKH

-587 GYLHDDAIALF
+587 GYLHDDVIALP

-613 VMELFELYTECAQIC
+613 VMEWFELYGECAQIC
-628 LELALGCEDADEF
+628 LELAVGCKDANEF
-641 LEKLEAKKI
+641 LEKLEAKEI
-650 ASFNSKGAQIM
+650 ASFKIEGAQIM

-683 NNESDKF
+683 KTNNSNQF
-690 LEEYNGTEL
+690 LEEYDGTEL
-699 VCLYYRMKNREVVD
+699 TRLYYRMKNREVVD
-713 KDYARALEKEKAAK
+713 KDYARALDKEEAAK
-727 DHEEINAYYVAF
+727 DHEETNVYYVAF

-747 VVAKDKDQKK
+747 VVAKDK
-757 DKKKD
+757 
-762 KEESKNKGMHEKLDL
+762 KGMREKLDL
-777 KPLEEGEIAP
+777 APLEEGTIAP
-787 VIASKKEPSNA
+787 VISSQKEPSPE
-798 SVLIKPHAYGE
+798 SVVIKPHAYGE
-809 QVQEIEEEPDSD
+809 QVQEIEEEPSD

-845 AYRIPKKSVLEYLNY
+845 AYNIPKKSVLEYLNY
-860 HYGFYGLDHQAL
+860 HHGFYGLDYQAL

-877 LFENDAEIQA
+877 LFENDAKIQA
-887 LFKNLALKGEVA
+887 LFKNLALRGEVA
-899 FLSRGVVSRIDV
+899 FLFEGVVSRIDV

-943 EFLQTQAPHF
+943 AFLQTQAPHF

>member
-1 MDTNRQCMA
+1 MA

-64 QKENLESKEKSHK
+64 QKENLEDEKEKEKSQ
-77 ENILKELEEKY
+77 NILKELEEKY
-88 HLDPSLVQNSAQKIY
+88 HLNPNLVQNSAQNIY

-138 VNEDTEAHQ
+138 VNEDTKAHQ
-147 QQLDERF
+147 QQLNASF
-154 LSALNS
+154 LSALNG

-173 LSHNS
+173 LSYDN
-178 YTSNSILK
+178 YTSDSILER
-186 LLRSLRNKLY
+186 LRFLKNKLY
-196 LFDPNKRE
+196 LFDPNKKE

-211 FLEKPRNLNKQIQS
+211 FLEKLRGLNQQIQS
-225 TEIASDSAKKA
+225 IETASDKAKTA

-255 KSEYNFFKKLK
+255 KSEYRDFKKLK
-266 NEIPTLESECEAIE
+266 DEIPTLESECEEIE
-280 NDLKSYYEARET
+280 NDLKLYYEAREI

-305 DKAISKI
+305 DKATSKI

-324 HALLSGYEEVPA
+324 HALLNGYEELPA

-394 SIYAFRGGFSSLFES
+394 SIYAFRGSFSSLFES
-409 VSKDFYHDNLEFNH
+409 VAKDFYHDNLQFNH
-423 RSSPLIIH
+423 RSSPLIIN
-431 YVNTIFKKAYQNSST
+431 YVNTIFKKAYQNSPT
-446 TYLEQKYPETSRN
+446 AYLEQKYPKASSN
-459 KHATDGYVKV
+459 KHARDGYVKV
-469 SLVANERELLL
+469 SLVADER
-480 EQISQE
+480 
-486 AKNLLEHG
+486 
-494 KELLLEQI
+494 ELLLEQI
-502 LQEAKNLLEHGIE
+502 LQEAKNLLEHRIE

-525 NKDALE
+525 NDDALE

-540 SEIRPS
+540 SAIRPS
-546 TESSAQLS
+546 TESSAKLS

-569 LAEEEYKPFYKH
+569 LAEEPYKPFYKH

-587 GYLHDDAIALF
+587 GYLHDDAIALAS
-598 GFNPKKESVAGFVWK
+598 FNPKKESVAGFVWK
-613 VMELFELYTECAQIC
+613 VMELFELYGECAQIC
-628 LELALGCEDADEF
+628 LELAVGCEDADGF
-641 LEKLEAKKI
+641 LEKLEAKAI
-650 ASFNSKGAQIM
+650 ASFNAKGAQIM

-683 NNESDKF
+683 RTNSSNQF
-690 LEEYNGTEL
+690 LEEYDGTEL
-699 VCLYYRMKNREVVD
+699 IRLYYRMKNREVVD
-713 KDYARALEKEKAAK
+713 KDYARALDKEEAAREN
-727 DHEEINAYYVAF
+727 EEINVYYVAF
-739 TRAELGLV
+739 TRAELGLI

-757 DKKKD
+757 DKK
-762 KEESKNKGMHEKLDL
+762 ESKNKGMREKLDL
-777 KPLEEGEIAP
+777 FPLEEGTIVP
-787 VIASKKEPSNA
+787 VISPQKEPLIA

-809 QVQEIEEEPDSD
+809 QVQEIEEEPSD

-845 AYRIPKKSVLEYLNY
+845 AYNIPKKSVLEYLNY
-860 HYGFYGLDHQAL
+860 HHGFYGLDYQAL

-877 LFENDAEIQA
+877 LFENDAKIQA
-887 LFKNLALKGEVA
+887 LFKNYALRGEAA
-899 FLSRGVVSRIDV
+899 FLFEGVVSRIDV

-943 EFLQTQAPHF
+943 EFLKTQAPHF

>member
-1 MDTNRQCMA
+1 MGTKRQCMA

-64 QKENLESKEKSHK
+64 QKENLEDEKEKEKSQ
-77 ENILKELEEKY
+77 NILKELEEKY
-88 HLDPSLVQNSAQKIY
+88 RLDPSLVQNSAQKIY

-138 VNEDTEAHQ
+138 VNEDTKVHQ
-147 QQLDERF
+147 QQLNASF
-154 LSALNS
+154 LSTLNNK
-160 EQLEELSVFITQC
+160 QLEELSVFIAQC
-173 LSHNS
+173 LSYDS
-178 YTSNSILK
+178 YTSDSVLERLRFLK
-186 LLRSLRNKLY
+186 NKLY
-196 LFDPNKRE
+196 LFDPNKKD
-204 PAFDEEG
+204 PVFNEEG
-211 FLEKPRNLNKQIQS
+211 FLEKLRSLNQQIQNIE
-225 TEIASDSAKKA
+225 TASNEAKKA

-255 KSEYNFFKKLK
+255 KGEYRYFKKFK
-266 NEIPTLESECEAIE
+266 DEIPTLESECEEIE
-280 NDLKSYYEARET
+280 NDLKRYYEARES

-305 DKAISKI
+305 DKATSKI
-312 QALDFD
+312 QSLDFD

-324 HALLSGYEEVPA
+324 HALLNGYEEMPA
-336 EFFYFRLDSKIAHI
+336 EFFYFRLDSRIAHI

-394 SIYAFRGGFSSLFES
+394 SIYGFRGSFSSLFES
-409 VSKDFYHDNLEFNH
+409 VSKDFYHDNLPFNH
-423 RSSPLIIH
+423 RSSPLIIN
-431 YVNTIFKKAYQNSST
+431 YVNTIFKKAYQNSPT
-446 TYLEQKYPETSRN
+446 AYLEQKYPKASSN
-459 KHATDGYVKV
+459 KHAKDGYVKV
-469 SLVANERELLL
+469 SLVADERELLL
-480 EQISQE
+480 
-486 AKNLLEHG
+486 K
-494 KELLLEQI
+494 QI
-502 LQEAKNLLEHGIE
+502 LQEAKNLLEYRIE
-515 PKDITILCAT
+515 PKDITLLCAT
-525 NKDALE
+525 NDDALE
-531 IKNYLQENL
+531 IKNYLQKNL
-540 SEIRPS
+540 SAIRPS
-546 TESSAQLS
+546 TESSAKLS

-569 LAEEEYKPFYKH
+569 LAEEPYKPFYKH

-587 GYLHDDAIALF
+587 GYLHDDAVALA

-628 LELALGCEDADEF
+628 LELAVGCEDADGF
-641 LEKLEAKKI
+641 LEKLEAKEI
-650 ASFNSKGAQIM
+650 ASFNLKGAQIM

-683 NNESDKF
+683 KSNNSNQF

-699 VCLYYRMKNREVVD
+699 LRLYYRMKNREVVD
-713 KDYARALEKEKAAK
+713 KDYARALDKEEAAK
-727 DHEEINAYYVAF
+727 DYEEINVYYVAF
-739 TRAELGLV
+739 TRAELGLI

-757 DKKKD
+757 DKK
-762 KEESKNKGMHEKLDL
+762 ESKNKGMREKLDL
-777 KPLEEGEIAP
+777 APLEEGEIAP
-787 VIASKKEPSNA
+787 VISSQKEPSST
-798 SVLIKPHAYGE
+798 SVVIKPHAYGE
-809 QVQEIEEEPDSD
+809 QVQEIEEEPSD

-860 HYGFYGLDHQAL
+860 HHGFYGLDYQAL

-877 LFENDAEIQA
+877 LFENDAKIQA
-887 LFKNLALKGEVA
+887 LFKNLALRGEVA
-899 FLSRGVVSRIDV
+899 FLFEGVVSRIDV

-943 EFLQTQAPHF
+943 AFLQTQAPHF

>member
-1 MDTNRQCMA
+1 MDTKRQCMA

-64 QKENLESKEKSHK
+64 QKENLENEKEKEKSQ
-77 ENILKELEEKY
+77 NILKELEEKY
-88 HLDPSLVQNSAQKIY
+88 RLDPSFVQNSAQKIY

-138 VNEDTEAHQ
+138 VNEDTKAHQ
-147 QQLDERF
+147 QQLNESF
-154 LSALNS
+154 LSALNN

-173 LSHNS
+173 LSYDS
-178 YTSNSILK
+178 YTSDSILER
-186 LLRSLRNKLY
+186 LRFLKNKLY
-196 LFDPNKRE
+196 LFDPNKKE

-211 FLEKPRNLNKQIQS
+211 FLEKLRSLNRQIQS
-225 TEIASDSAKKA
+225 VETASNEAKKA

-241 FRGFLNSSLTWLKK
+241 FREFLNSSLTWLEKK
-255 KSEYNFFKKLK
+255 GEYRYFKKFK
-266 NEIPTLESECEAIE
+266 DEIPTLESECEEIE
-280 NDLKSYYEARET
+280 NDLKRYYEARES

-305 DKAISKI
+305 DKATSKI

-324 HALLSGYEEVPA
+324 HALLNGYEEMPA

-394 SIYAFRGGFSSLFES
+394 SIYGFRGSFSSLFES
-409 VSKDFYHDNLEFNH
+409 VSKDFYHDNLPFNH
-423 RSSPLIIH
+423 RSSPLIIN
-431 YVNTIFKKAYQNSST
+431 YVNTIFKKAYQNSPT
-446 TYLEQKYPETSRN
+446 AYWEQKYPKASSN
-459 KHATDGYVKV
+459 KHARDGYVKV
-469 SLVANERELLL
+469 SLVADER
-480 EQISQE
+480 
-486 AKNLLEHG
+486 
-494 KELLLEQI
+494 ELLLEQI
-502 LQEAKNLLEHGIE
+502 LQEAKNLLEHCID
-515 PKDITILCAT
+515 PKDITLLCAT
-525 NKDALE
+525 NDDALE
-531 IKNYLQENL
+531 IKNYLQKNL
-540 SEIRPS
+540 SAINPS
-546 TESSAQLS
+546 TESSAKLS
-554 QFVESKIIK
+554 QFVESRIIK

-569 LAEEEYKPFYKH
+569 LAEEPYKPFYKH

-587 GYLHDDAIALF
+587 GYLHDDAIALA

-628 LELALGCEDADEF
+628 LELAVGCEDANEF
-641 LEKLEAKKI
+641 LEKLEAKEI
-650 ASFNSKGAQIM
+650 ASFKAEGAQVM

-683 NNESDKF
+683 KTNNSNQF
-690 LEEYNGTEL
+690 LEEYSGTEL
-699 VCLYYRMKNREVVD
+699 TRLYYRMKNREVVD
-713 KDYARALEKEKAAK
+713 KDYARALDKEEAAK
-727 DHEEINAYYVAF
+727 DHEETNVYYVAF
-739 TRAELGLV
+739 TRAELGLI

-757 DKKKD
+757 DKK
-762 KEESKNKGMHEKLDL
+762 ESKSKEMREKLDL
-777 KPLEEGEIAP
+777 APLEEGEIAP
-787 VIASKKEPSNA
+787 VISSQKEPSPE
-798 SVLIKPHAYGE
+798 SVVIKPHAYGE
-809 QVQEIEEEPDSD
+809 QVQEMGEEPSD

-845 AYRIPKKSVLEYLNY
+845 AYNIPKKSVLEYLNY
-860 HYGFYGLDHQAL
+860 HHGFYGLDYQAL

-877 LFENDAEIQA
+877 LFENDAKIQA

-899 FLSRGVVSRIDV
+899 FLFEGVVSRIDV

-943 EFLQTQAPHF
+943 AFLQTQAPHF

>member
-1 MDTNRQCMA
+1 MDTKRQCMA

-64 QKENLESKEKSHK
+64 QKENLENEKEKSQ
-77 ENILKELEEKY
+77 NILKELEEKY
-88 HLDPSLVQNSAQKIY
+88 RLDPSFVQNSAPKIY

-133 SANFE
+133 SMNFE
-138 VNEDTEAHQ
+138 VNEDTKAHQ
-147 QQLDERF
+147 QQLNEGF

-160 EQLEELSVFITQC
+160 GQLEELSVFIAQC
-173 LSHNS
+173 LSYDS
-178 YTSNSILK
+178 YTSDSILEW
-186 LLRSLRNKLY
+186 LRFLKNKLY
-196 LFDPNKRE
+196 LFDPNKKE

-211 FLEKPRNLNKQIQS
+211 FLKKLRDLNHQIQS
-225 TEIASDSAKKA
+225 IEIASDTAKKA
-236 IKCDD
+236 IKCDS
-241 FRGFLNSSLTWLKK
+241 FRGFLNSYLTWLEK
-255 KSEYNFFKKLK
+255 KSEYLHFKKLK
-266 NEIPTLESECEAIE
+266 NEIPTLESECEEIE
-280 NDLKSYYEARET
+280 NDLKRYYEAKET
-292 ALFKKF
+292 AIFKKF

-305 DKAISKI
+305 DNATSKI

-324 HALLSGYEEVPA
+324 HALLNGYEELPA

-394 SIYAFRGGFSSLFES
+394 SIYAFRGSFSSLFES

-423 RSSPLIIH
+423 RSAPLIIN
-431 YVNTIFKKAYQNSST
+431 YVNTIFKKAYQNFPT
-446 TYLEQKYPETSRN
+446 AYLEQKYPKTSQN

-469 SLVANERELLL
+469 SLVADER
-480 EQISQE
+480 
-486 AKNLLEHG
+486 
-494 KELLLEQI
+494 ELLLEQI
-502 LQEAKNLLEHGIE
+502 LQEAQNLLEHRID
-515 PKDITILCAT
+515 PRDITILCAT

-531 IKNYLQENL
+531 IKNYLQKNL
-540 SEIRPS
+540 SAIRPS
-546 TESSAQLS
+546 TESSANLS

-563 NALEYA
+563 NALKYA
-569 LAEEEYKPFYKH
+569 LAEEPYKPFYKH

-587 GYLHDDAIALF
+587 GYLHDDAIALA
-598 GFNPKKESVAGFVWK
+598 GFDPKKESVAGFVWK
-613 VMELFELYTECAQIC
+613 VMELFDLYGECAQIC
-628 LELALGCEDADEF
+628 LELAVGCEDADGF

-650 ASFNSKGAQIM
+650 ASFNLKGAQIM

-683 NNESDKF
+683 KSNNSNQF
-690 LEEYNGTEL
+690 LEEYNGAEL
-699 VCLYYRMKNREVVD
+699 IRLYYRMKNREVVD
-713 KDYARALEKEKAAK
+713 KDYARALDKEEAAK
-727 DHEEINAYYVAF
+727 DHEETNVYYVAF
-739 TRAELGLV
+739 TRAELGLI
-747 VVAKDKDQKK
+747 VVAKDKYQKK
-757 DKKKD
+757 DKKESK
-762 KEESKNKGMHEKLDL
+762 KESKNKGMREKLDL
-777 KPLEEGEIAP
+777 APLEEGTIAP
-787 VIASKKEPSNA
+787 VIYSQKEPLSP

-809 QVQEIEEEPDSD
+809 QVQEIEEEPSD

-845 AYRIPKKSVLEYLNY
+845 AYNIPKKSVLEYLNY
-860 HYGFYGLDHQAL
+860 HHGFYGLDYQAL

-877 LFENDAEIQA
+877 LFENDTEIQA
-887 LFKNLALKGEVA
+887 LFKSYALRGEAA
-899 FLSRGVVSRIDV
+899 FLFEGVVSRIDV

-943 EFLQTQAPHF
+943 AFLKTQAPHF

>member
-1 MDTNRQCMA
+1 MDTKRQCMA

-64 QKENLESKEKSHK
+64 QKENLENEKEKSQ
-77 ENILKELEEKY
+77 NILKELEEKY
-88 HLDPSLVQNSAQKIY
+88 HLDPSLVRNSTQKIY

-138 VNEDTEAHQ
+138 VNEDTKLHQ
-147 QQLDERF
+147 QQLNEGF
-154 LSALNS
+154 LSALNN

-173 LSHNS
+173 LSYDN
-178 YTSNSILK
+178 YTSDSILER
-186 LLRSLRNKLY
+186 LRFLKNKLY
-196 LFDPNKRE
+196 LFDPNKKE

-211 FLEKPRNLNKQIQS
+211 FLEKLRSLNNQIQS
-225 TEIASDSAKKA
+225 IETASDRAKTA
-236 IKCDD
+236 IKCDS
-241 FRGFLNSSLTWLKK
+241 FRGFLNSSLTWLEK
-255 KSEYNFFKKLK
+255 KSEYQSFKKLK
-266 NEIPTLESECEAIE
+266 SEIPTLESECEEIE
-280 NDLKSYYEARET
+280 NDLKRYYEAKET
-292 ALFKKF
+292 AIFKKF

-305 DKAISKI
+305 DNATSKI

-324 HALLSGYEEVPA
+324 HVLLNGYEEMPA

-394 SIYAFRGGFSSLFES
+394 SIYAFRGSFSSLFES
-409 VSKDFYHDNLEFNH
+409 VSKDFYHDNLQFNH
-423 RSSPLIIH
+423 RSAPLIIN
-431 YVNTIFKKAYQNSST
+431 YVNTIFKKAYQNSPT
-446 TYLEQKYPETSRN
+446 TYLEQKYPKASNN
-459 KHATDGYVKV
+459 KHVTEGYVKV
-469 SLVANERELLL
+469 SLVADER
-480 EQISQE
+480 
-486 AKNLLEHG
+486 
-494 KELLLEQI
+494 ELLLEQI
-502 LQEAKNLLEHGIE
+502 LQEAQNLLEHRID

-531 IKNYLQENL
+531 IKNYLQERL
-540 SEIRPS
+540 SAIHPS
-546 TESSAQLS
+546 TESSANLS

-563 NALEYA
+563 NALKYA
-569 LAEEEYKPFYKH
+569 LAEEPYKPFYKH

-587 GYLHDDAIALF
+587 GYLHDDVIALP

-613 VMELFELYTECAQIC
+613 VMELFELYGEPAQIC
-628 LELALGCEDADEF
+628 LELAVGCEDANDF
-641 LEKLEAKKI
+641 LEKLEAKSI
-650 ASFNSKGAQIM
+650 ASSHSKGAQIM

-676 CERLGKP
+676 CERLGNP
-683 NNESDKF
+683 NSNHSNQL
-690 LEEYNGTEL
+690 LEEYDGAEL
-699 VCLYYRMKNREVVD
+699 ACLYYRMKNREVVD
-713 KDYARALEKEKAAK
+713 KDYARALDKEEAAK
-727 DHEEINAYYVAF
+727 DYEEINVYYVAF
-739 TRAELGLV
+739 TRAELGLI
-747 VVAKDKDQKK
+747 VVAKDKKESKK
-757 DKKKD
+757 
-762 KEESKNKGMHEKLDL
+762 ESKNKKMREQLDL
-777 KPLEEGEIAP
+777 VPLEEGEIMP
-787 VIASKKEPSNA
+787 VISPQKEPLIT
-798 SVLIKPHAYGE
+798 SVVIKPHAYGE

-845 AYRIPKKSVLEYLNY
+845 AYNIPKQSVLEYLNY
-860 HYGFYGLDHQAL
+860 HYGFYGLDYQAL

-887 LFKNLALKGEVA
+887 LFKNHALKGEAA
-899 FLSRGVVSRIDV
+899 FLFQGVVSRIDV
-911 LLWDKGQNLY
+911 LLWDRGQNLY

-943 EFLQTQAPHF
+943 EFLRTQAPHF

>member
-1 MDTNRQCMA
+1 MGTKRQCMA

-64 QKENLESKEKSHK
+64 QKENLEDEKEKEKSQ
-77 ENILKELEEKY
+77 NILKELEEKY
-88 HLDPSLVQNSAQKIY
+88 RLNPSFVQNRAQEIY

-138 VNEDTEAHQ
+138 VNEDTKAHQ
-147 QQLDERF
+147 QQLNEIF
-154 LSALNS
+154 LSTLNG
-160 EQLEELSVFITQC
+160 EQLEELSVFIAQC
-173 LSHNS
+173 LSYDN
-178 YTSNSILK
+178 YTSDSILER
-186 LLRSLRNKLY
+186 LRFLKNKLY
-196 LFDPNKRE
+196 LFDPNKKE

-211 FLEKPRNLNKQIQS
+211 FLEKLRSLNKQIQS
-225 TEIASDSAKKA
+225 VETASDKAKTA

-241 FRGFLNSSLTWLKK
+241 FRGFLNSSLTWLEKK
-255 KSEYNFFKKLK
+255 DEYCFFKKFK
-266 NEIPTLESECEAIE
+266 DEIPTLESECEEIE
-280 NDLKSYYEARET
+280 NDLKRYYEAREI

-305 DKAISKI
+305 DKATSKI

-324 HALLSGYEEVPA
+324 HALLNGYEEMPA

-394 SIYAFRGGFSSLFES
+394 SIYGFRGSFSSLFES

-423 RSSPLIIH
+423 RSSPLIIN
-431 YVNTIFKKAYQNSST
+431 YVNTIFKKAYQNSPT
-446 TYLEQKYPETSRN
+446 AYLEQKYPKASSN
-459 KHATDGYVKV
+459 NHARDGYVKV
-469 SLVANERELLL
+469 SLVADER
-480 EQISQE
+480 
-486 AKNLLEHG
+486 
-494 KELLLEQI
+494 ELLLEQI
-502 LQEAKNLLEHGIE
+502 LQEAKNLLEHRIE
-515 PKDITILCAT
+515 PKDITILCAR

-531 IKNYLQENL
+531 IKNYLQKNL
-540 SEIRPS
+540 SAIRPS
-546 TESSAQLS
+546 TESSAKLS

-569 LAEEEYKPFYKH
+569 LAEEPYKPFYKH
-581 SVLKLA
+581 NVLKLA
-587 GYLHDDAIALF
+587 GYLHDDAIALA

-628 LELALGCEDADEF
+628 LELAVGCEDANEF
-641 LEKLEAKKI
+641 LKKLEAKEI
-650 ASFNSKGAQIM
+650 ASFNAKGTQIM
-661 TIHKSKGMQFPYVIV
+661 TIHASKGMQFPYVIV

-683 NNESDKF
+683 KTNNSNRF
-690 LEEYNGTEL
+690 LEEYSGTEFTR
-699 VCLYYRMKNREVVD
+699 LYYRMKNREVAD
-713 KDYARALEKEKAAK
+713 KDYARALDKEEAAK
-727 DHEEINAYYVAF
+727 DHEETNVYYVAF
-739 TRAELGLV
+739 TRAELGLI

-757 DKKKD
+757 DKK
-762 KEESKNKGMHEKLDL
+762 ESKSKGMREKLDL
-777 KPLEEGEIAP
+777 APLEEGEIAP
-787 VIASKKEPSNA
+787 VISPQKEPLIPSI
-798 SVLIKPHAYGE
+798 VIKPHAYGE
-809 QVQEIEEEPDSD
+809 QVQEIEEEPSD

-826 DQEAINFGIA
+826 DQEAIHFGIA

-860 HYGFYGLDHQAL
+860 HHGFYGLDYQAL

-877 LFENDAEIQA
+877 LFENDAKIQA
-887 LFKNLALKGEVA
+887 LFKNLALRGEVA
-899 FLSRGVVSRIDV
+899 FLFEGVVSRIDV
-911 LLWDKGQNLY
+911 LLWDRGQNLY

-943 EFLQTQAPHF
+943 AFLQTQAPHF

>member
-1 MDTNRQCMA
+1 MDTKRQCMA

-64 QKENLESKEKSHK
+64 QQENLESGKEKSQ
-77 ENILKELEEKY
+77 NILKELEEKY
-88 HLDPSLVQNSAQKIY
+88 HLDPSLVRNSAQKIY

-147 QQLDERF
+147 RQLNEGF

-160 EQLEELSVFITQC
+160 EQLEELSAFIVQC
-173 LSHNS
+173 LSYES
-178 YTSNSILK
+178 YTSDSILER
-186 LLRSLRNKLY
+186 LRFLKNKLY
-196 LFDPNKRE
+196 LFDPNKKE
-204 PAFDEEG
+204 PAFDEGG
-211 FLEKPRNLNKQIQS
+211 FLEKLRSLNNQIQS
-225 TEIASDSAKKA
+225 IETASDRAKTA
-236 IKCDD
+236 IKCDS
-241 FRGFLNSSLTWLKK
+241 FRGFLNSSLTWLEK
-255 KSEYNFFKKLK
+255 KSEYQSFKKLK
-266 NEIPTLESECEAIE
+266 NEIPTLESECEEIE
-280 NDLKSYYEARET
+280 NDLKRYYEAKET
-292 ALFKKF
+292 AIFKKF

-305 DKAISKI
+305 DNATSKI

-324 HALLSGYEEVPA
+324 HVLLNGYEEMPA

-394 SIYAFRGGFSSLFES
+394 SIYAFRGSFSSLFES

-423 RSSPLIIH
+423 RSAPLIIN
-431 YVNTIFKKAYQNSST
+431 YVNTTFKKAYQNSPT
-446 TYLEQKYPETSRN
+446 AYLEQKYPKASDN
-459 KHATDGYVKV
+459 KHATEGYVKV
-469 SLVANERELLL
+469 SLVADE
-480 EQISQE
+480 
-486 AKNLLEHG
+486 

-502 LQEAKNLLEHGIE
+502 LQEAKNLLDHRID

-531 IKNYLQENL
+531 IKNYLQERL
-540 SEIRPS
+540 SAICPS
-546 TESSAQLS
+546 TESSARLS
-554 QFVESKIIK
+554 QLVESKIIK

-569 LAEEEYKPFYKH
+569 LAEEPYKPFYKH

-587 GYLHDDAIALF
+587 GYLHDDAIALP

-613 VMELFELYTECAQIC
+613 IMEQFKLYGEPAQSC
-628 LELALGCEDADEF
+628 LELAIGCEDANDF
-641 LEKLEAKKI
+641 LEKLEAKEI
-650 ASFNSKGAQIM
+650 ASFNPKGAQIM
-661 TIHKSKGMQFPYVIV
+661 TIHGSKGMQFPYVIV
-676 CERLGKP
+676 CERLGNPKSSHS
-683 NNESDKF
+683 NQL
-690 LEEYNGTEL
+690 LEEYDGAEL
-699 VCLYYRMKNREVVD
+699 ARLYYRMKNREVVD
-713 KDYARALEKEKAAK
+713 KDYARALDKEEAAK
-727 DHEEINAYYVAF
+727 DHEEINVYYVAF
-739 TRAELGLV
+739 TRAELGLI
-747 VVAKDKDQKK
+747 VVAKDKKESKK
-757 DKKKD
+757 
-762 KEESKNKGMHEKLDL
+762 ESKNKKMREQLDL
-777 KPLEEGEIAP
+777 ASLEEGEITP
-787 VIASKKEPSNA
+787 VISPQKEPLIT
-798 SVLIKPHAYGE
+798 SVVIKPHAYGE

-826 DQEAINFGIA
+826 DQEAINFGIV

-845 AYRIPKKSVLEYLNY
+845 AYNIPKQSVLEYLNY

-877 LFENDAEIQA
+877 LFENDAGIQA
-887 LFKNLALKGEVA
+887 LFKNHALKGEAA
-899 FLSRGVVSRIDV
+899 FLFQGVVSRIDV
-911 LLWDKGQNLY
+911 LLWDRGQNLY

-943 EFLQTQAPHF
+943 EFLRTQAPHF

>member
-1 MDTNRQCMA
+1 MDTKRQCMA

-64 QKENLESKEKSHK
+64 QKENLENEKEKEKSQ
-77 ENILKELEEKY
+77 NILKELEEKY
-88 HLDPSLVQNSAQKIY
+88 RLDPSFVQNRAQEIY

-138 VNEDTEAHQ
+138 VNEDTKAHQ
-147 QQLDERF
+147 QQLNESF
-154 LSALNS
+154 LNALNNK
-160 EQLEELSVFITQC
+160 QLEELSVFIAQC
-173 LSHNS
+173 LSYDS
-178 YTSNSILK
+178 YTSDSILER
-186 LLRSLRNKLY
+186 LRFLKNKLY
-196 LFDPNKRE
+196 LFDPNKKE

-211 FLEKPRNLNKQIQS
+211 FLEKLRSLNQQIQS
-225 TEIASDSAKKA
+225 IETASDRAKTA

-241 FRGFLNSSLTWLKK
+241 FRGFLNSSLTWLEK
-255 KSEYNFFKKLK
+255 KSEYIYFKKIK
-266 NEIPTLESECEAIE
+266 DEIPTLESECEEIE
-280 NDLKSYYEARET
+280 NDLKRYYEAREI

-305 DKAISKI
+305 DKATSKI

-324 HALLSGYEEVPA
+324 HALLNGYEEMPA
-336 EFFYFRLDSKIAHI
+336 EFFYFRLDSRIAHI

-394 SIYAFRGGFSSLFES
+394 SIYGFRGSFSSLFES

-423 RSSPLIIH
+423 RSSPLIIN
-431 YVNTIFKKAYQNSST
+431 YVNTIFKKAYQNSPT
-446 TYLEQKYPETSRN
+446 AYLEQKYPKASSN
-459 KHATDGYVKV
+459 KHARDGYVKV
-469 SLVANERELLL
+469 SLVADER
-480 EQISQE
+480 
-486 AKNLLEHG
+486 
-494 KELLLEQI
+494 ELLLEQI
-502 LQEAKNLLEHGIE
+502 LQEAKNLLEHRIE
-515 PKDITILCAT
+515 PKDITLLCAR
-525 NKDALE
+525 NEDALE
-531 IKNYLQENL
+531 ITNYLQKNL
-540 SEIRPS
+540 SAIRPS
-546 TESSAQLS
+546 TESSAKLS

-569 LAEEEYKPFYKH
+569 LAEEPYKPFYKH

-587 GYLHDDAIALF
+587 GYLHDDAIALA

-628 LELALGCEDADEF
+628 LELAVGCEDANEF
-641 LEKLEAKKI
+641 LKKLEAKEI
-650 ASFNSKGAQIM
+650 ASFKAEGAQIM

-683 NNESDKF
+683 KTNNSNQF
-690 LEEYNGTEL
+690 LEEYSGTEL
-699 VCLYYRMKNREVVD
+699 TRLYYRMKNREVVD
-713 KDYARALEKEKAAK
+713 KDYARALDKEEAAK
-727 DHEEINAYYVAF
+727 DHEETNVYYVAF
-739 TRAELGLV
+739 TRAELGLI

-757 DKKKD
+757 DKK
-762 KEESKNKGMHEKLDL
+762 ESKNKGMHEKLDL
-777 KPLEEGEIAP
+777 FPLEEGTIAP
-787 VIASKKEPSNA
+787 VISSQKEPLIK

-809 QVQEIEEEPDSD
+809 QVQEIEEEPSD

-860 HYGFYGLDHQAL
+860 HHGFYGLDYQAL

-877 LFENDAEIQA
+877 LFENDAKIQA
-887 LFKNLALKGEVA
+887 LFKNLALRGEVA
-899 FLSRGVVSRIDV
+899 FLFQGVVSRIDV

-943 EFLQTQAPHF
+943 AFLQTQAPHF

>member
-1 MDTNRQCMA
+1 MDTKRQCMA

-64 QKENLESKEKSHK
+64 QKENLEDEKEKEKSQ
-77 ENILKELEEKY
+77 NILKELEEKY
-88 HLDPSLVQNSAQKIY
+88 RLNPSFVQNSAQKIY

-138 VNEDTEAHQ
+138 VNEDTKAHQ
-147 QQLDERF
+147 QQLNASF
-154 LSALNS
+154 LSALNN

-173 LSHNS
+173 LSYDS
-178 YTSNSILK
+178 YTSDSILER
-186 LLRSLRNKLY
+186 LRFLKNKLY
-196 LFDPNKRE
+196 LFDPNKKE
-204 PAFDEEG
+204 PAFDEKG
-211 FLEKPRNLNKQIQS
+211 FLDKLRSLNQQIQS
-225 TEIASDSAKKA
+225 VETASDRAKKA

-255 KSEYNFFKKLK
+255 KGEYRDFKKIK
-266 NEIPTLESECEAIE
+266 DEIPTLESECEEIE
-280 NDLKSYYEARET
+280 NDLKRYYEARES

-305 DKAISKI
+305 DKATSKI
-312 QALDFD
+312 QSLDFD

-324 HALLSGYEEVPA
+324 HALLNGYEEMPA
-336 EFFYFRLDSKIAHI
+336 EFFYFRLDSRIAHI

-394 SIYAFRGGFSSLFES
+394 SIYGFRGSFSSLFES
-409 VSKDFYHDNLEFNH
+409 VSKDFYHDNLPFNH
-423 RSSPLIIH
+423 RSSPLIIN
-431 YVNTIFKKAYQNSST
+431 YVNTIFKKAYQNSPT
-446 TYLEQKYPETSRN
+446 AYLEQKYPKASSN
-459 KHATDGYVKV
+459 KHAKDGYVKV
-469 SLVANERELLL
+469 SLVADER
-480 EQISQE
+480 
-486 AKNLLEHG
+486 
-494 KELLLEQI
+494 ELLLEQI
-502 LQEAKNLLEHGIE
+502 LQEAKNLLEHRID
-515 PKDITILCAT
+515 PKDITLLCAT
-525 NKDALE
+525 NDDALE
-531 IKNYLQENL
+531 IKNYLKKNL
-540 SEIRPS
+540 SAIRPS
-546 TESSAQLS
+546 TESSAKLS

-569 LAEEEYKPFYKH
+569 LAEEPYKPFYKH

-587 GYLHDDAIALF
+587 GYLHDDAIALA

-628 LELALGCEDADEF
+628 LELAVGCEDANEF
-641 LEKLEAKKI
+641 LEKLEAKEI
-650 ASFNSKGAQIM
+650 ASFKAEGAQIM

-683 NNESDKF
+683 KTNNSNQF
-690 LEEYNGTEL
+690 LEEYSGTEL
-699 VCLYYRMKNREVVD
+699 TRLYYRMKNREVVD
-713 KDYARALEKEKAAK
+713 KDYARVLDKEEAAK
-727 DHEEINAYYVAF
+727 DHEETNVYYVAF
-739 TRAELGLV
+739 TRAELGLI
-747 VVAKDKDQKK
+747 VVAKDKDPKK
-757 DKKKD
+757 DKK
-762 KEESKNKGMHEKLDL
+762 ESKNKGMREKLDL
-777 KPLEEGEIAP
+777 VPLEEGTIVP
-787 VIASKKEPSNA
+787 VISPQKEPLSA
-798 SVLIKPHAYGE
+798 SVVIKPHAYGE
-809 QVQEIEEEPDSD
+809 QVQEIEEEPSD

-860 HYGFYGLDHQAL
+860 HHGFYGLDYQAL

-877 LFENDAEIQA
+877 LFENDAKIQA

-899 FLSRGVVSRIDV
+899 FLFEGVVSRIDV

-943 EFLQTQAPHF
+943 AFLQTQAPHF

>member
-1 MDTNRQCMA
+1 MDTKRQCMA

-64 QKENLESKEKSHK
+64 QKENLEDEKEKEKSQ
-77 ENILKELEEKY
+77 NILKELEEKY
-88 HLDPSLVQNSAQKIY
+88 RLDPSFVQNSAQKIY

-138 VNEDTEAHQ
+138 VNEDTKAHQ
-147 QQLDERF
+147 QQLNASF

-160 EQLEELSVFITQC
+160 KQLEELSVFITQC
-173 LSHNS
+173 LSYDN
-178 YTSNSILK
+178 YTSDSILER
-186 LLRSLRNKLY
+186 LRFLKNKLY
-196 LFDPNKRE
+196 LFDPNKKE
-204 PAFDEEG
+204 HAFDEKG
-211 FLEKPRNLNKQIQS
+211 FLEKLRSLNQQIQS
-225 TEIASDSAKKA
+225 IETASDRAKTA
-236 IKCDD
+236 IKCDS
-241 FRGFLNSSLTWLKK
+241 FRGFLNSSLTWLEK
-255 KSEYNFFKKLK
+255 KSEYIYFKKLK
-266 NEIPTLESECEAIE
+266 NEIPTLESECKEIE
-280 NDLKSYYEARET
+280 NDLKRYYEVKET

-305 DKAISKI
+305 DNATSKI

-324 HALLSGYEEVPA
+324 HALLNGYEELPA
-336 EFFYFRLDSKIAHI
+336 EFFYFRLDSKIVHI

-384 SVFFVGDVKQ
+384 SLFFVGDVKQ
-394 SIYAFRGGFSSLFES
+394 SIYAFRGSFSSLFES
-409 VSKDFYHDNLEFNH
+409 VSKDFYHDNLQFNH
-423 RSSPLIIH
+423 RSVPLIIN
-431 YVNTIFKKAYQNSST
+431 YVNTIFKKAYQNFPT
-446 TYLEQKYPETSRN
+446 AYLEQKYPKASSN

-469 SLVANERELLL
+469 SLVADER
-480 EQISQE
+480 
-486 AKNLLEHG
+486 KF
-494 KELLLEQI
+494 LLEQI
-502 LQEAKNLLEHGIE
+502 LQEAQNLLDHRID

-531 IKNYLQENL
+531 IKNYLQERL
-540 SEIRPS
+540 SAIRPS
-546 TESSAQLS
+546 TESSAKLS

-563 NALEYA
+563 NALRYA
-569 LAEEEYKPFYKH
+569 LAEEPYKPFYKH

-587 GYLHDDAIALF
+587 GYLHDDVIALP

-613 VMELFELYTECAQIC
+613 VMELFELYGECVQIC
-628 LELALGCEDADEF
+628 LELAVGCEDADGF
-641 LEKLEAKKI
+641 LEKLEAKAI
-650 ASFNSKGAQIM
+650 ASSHSKGAQIM

-676 CERLGKP
+676 CERLGNP
-683 NNESDKF
+683 NSNHSNQL
-690 LEEYNGTEL
+690 LEEYDGAEL
-699 VCLYYRMKNREVVD
+699 THLYYRMKNREVVD
-713 KDYARALEKEKAAK
+713 KDYARALDKEEAAK
-727 DHEEINAYYVAF
+727 DHEETNVYYVAF
-739 TRAELGLV
+739 TRAELGLIV
-747 VVAKDKDQKK
+747 VTKDKDQKK
-757 DKKKD
+757 DKKESK
-762 KEESKNKGMHEKLDL
+762 KESKNKGMREKLDL
-777 KPLEEGEIAP
+777 FPLEEGTIAP
-787 VIASKKEPSNA
+787 VISSQKEPLIA
-798 SVLIKPHAYGE
+798 SVVIKPHAYGE
-809 QVQEIEEEPDSD
+809 QVQEIEEEPND

-845 AYRIPKKSVLEYLNY
+845 AYNIPKKSVLEYLNY
-860 HYGFYGLDHQAL
+860 HHGFYGLDHQAL

-877 LFENDAEIQA
+877 LFENDTEIQA
-887 LFKNLALKGEVA
+887 LFKNLALRGEAA
-899 FLSRGVVSRIDV
+899 FLFEGVVSRIDV

-943 EFLQTQAPHF
+943 AFLKTQAPHF

>member
-1 MDTNRQCMA
+1 MDTKRQYMA

-64 QKENLESKEKSHK
+64 QKENLEDEKEKEKSQ
-77 ENILKELEEKY
+77 NILKELEEKY
-88 HLDPSLVQNSAQKIY
+88 RLDPSFVQNSAQKIY

-138 VNEDTEAHQ
+138 VNEDTKVHQ
-147 QQLDERF
+147 QQLNASF
-154 LSALNS
+154 LSALNNK
-160 EQLEELSVFITQC
+160 QLEELSVFIAQC
-173 LSHNS
+173 LSYDS
-178 YTSNSILK
+178 YTSDSILER
-186 LLRSLRNKLY
+186 LRFLKNKLY
-196 LFDPNKRE
+196 LFDPNKKE
-204 PAFDEEG
+204 PTFNEEG
-211 FLEKPRNLNKQIQS
+211 FLEKLRSLNQQIQS
-225 TEIASDSAKKA
+225 VGTASDTAKKA

-255 KSEYNFFKKLK
+255 KGEYRDFKKIK
-266 NEIPTLESECEAIE
+266 DEIPTLESECEEIE
-280 NDLKSYYEARET
+280 NDLKRYYEAKES

-305 DKAISKI
+305 DKATSKI

-324 HALLSGYEEVPA
+324 HALLNGYEEMPA
-336 EFFYFRLDSKIAHI
+336 EFFYFRLDSRIAHI

-363 KILAPFIDE
+363 KTLAPFIDE
-372 IKAGIGQAKWHR
+372 IKAGIGQAKWRR

-394 SIYAFRGGFSSLFES
+394 SIYGFRGSFSSLFES
-409 VSKDFYHDNLEFNH
+409 VSKDFYHDNLPFNH
-423 RSSPLIIH
+423 RSSPLIIN
-431 YVNTIFKKAYQNSST
+431 YVNTIFKKAYQNSPT
-446 TYLEQKYPETSRN
+446 AYLEQKYPKASSN
-459 KHATDGYVKV
+459 KHARDGYVKV
-469 SLVANERELLL
+469 SLVADER
-480 EQISQE
+480 
-486 AKNLLEHG
+486 
-494 KELLLEQI
+494 ELLLEQI
-502 LQEAKNLLEHGIE
+502 LQEVKNLLEHRID
-515 PKDITILCAT
+515 PKDITLLCAT
-525 NKDALE
+525 NDDALE
-531 IKNYLQENL
+531 IKNYLQKNL
-540 SEIRPS
+540 SAIRPS
-546 TESSAQLS
+546 TESSAKLS

-569 LAEEEYKPFYKH
+569 LAEEPYKPFYKH

-587 GYLHDDAIALF
+587 GYSHDDAIALA

-613 VMELFELYTECAQIC
+613 VMEWFDLYGECAQIC
-628 LELALGCEDADEF
+628 LELAVGCENANEF
-641 LEKLEAKKI
+641 LEKLEAKEI
-650 ASFNSKGAQIM
+650 ASFKAEGAQIM

-683 NNESDKF
+683 KSNSSSQF
-690 LEEYNGTEL
+690 LEEYDGTEL
-699 VCLYYRMKNREVVD
+699 TRLYYRMKNREVVD
-713 KDYARALEKEKAAK
+713 KDYARALDREEAAK
-727 DHEEINAYYVAF
+727 DHEETNVYYVAF
-739 TRAELGLV
+739 TRAELGLI
-747 VVAKDKDQKK
+747 VVAKDK
-757 DKKKD
+757 
-762 KEESKNKGMHEKLDL
+762 KGMREKLDL
-777 KPLEEGEIAP
+777 VPLEEGEIAP
-787 VIASKKEPSNA
+787 VISSQKELSPE

-809 QVQEIEEEPDSD
+809 QVQEIEEEPSD

-845 AYRIPKKSVLEYLNY
+845 AYNIPKKSVLEYLNY
-860 HYGFYGLDHQAL
+860 HHGFYGLDYQAL

-877 LFENDAEIQA
+877 LFENDAKIQA

-899 FLSRGVVSRIDV
+899 FLFEGVVSRIDV

-943 EFLQTQAPHF
+943 AFLQTQAPHF

>member
-1 MDTNRQCMA
+1 MDTKRQCMA

-64 QKENLESKEKSHK
+64 PKENLEDEKEKEKSQ
-77 ENILKELEEKY
+77 NILKELEEKY
-88 HLDPSLVQNSAQKIY
+88 RLDPSFVQNSAQKIY

-138 VNEDTEAHQ
+138 VNEDTKAHQ
-147 QQLDERF
+147 QQLNESF
-154 LSALNS
+154 LSALNN
-160 EQLEELSVFITQC
+160 EQLEELSVFIAQC
-173 LSHNS
+173 LSYDS
-178 YTSNSILK
+178 YTSDSVLERLRFLK
-186 LLRSLRNKLY
+186 NKLY
-196 LFDPNKRE
+196 LFDSNKKD
-204 PAFDEEG
+204 PVFDEER
-211 FLEKPRNLNKQIQS
+211 FLDKLRSLNQQIQS
-225 TEIASDSAKKA
+225 VETASDTAKKA

-255 KSEYNFFKKLK
+255 KGEYRDFKKIK
-266 NEIPTLESECEAIE
+266 DEIPTLESECEEIE
-280 NDLKSYYEARET
+280 NDLKHYYEARES

-305 DKAISKI
+305 DKATSKI

-324 HALLSGYEEVPA
+324 HALLNGYEEMPA

-394 SIYAFRGGFSSLFES
+394 SIYGFRGSFSSLFES

-423 RSSPLIIH
+423 RSSPLIIN
-431 YVNTIFKKAYQNSST
+431 YVNTIFKKAYQNSPT
-446 TYLEQKYPETSRN
+446 AYLEQKYPKASNN
-459 KHATDGYVKV
+459 KHAKDGYVKV
-469 SLVANERELLL
+469 SLVADERELLL
-480 EQISQE
+480 
-486 AKNLLEHG
+486 K
-494 KELLLEQI
+494 QI
-502 LQEAKNLLEHGIE
+502 LQEAKNLLEHRID
-515 PKDITILCAT
+515 PKDITLLCT
-525 NKDALE
+525 RNEDALE
-531 IKNYLQENL
+531 IKNYLQKNL
-540 SEIRPS
+540 SAIRPS
-546 TESSAQLS
+546 TESSAKLS

-569 LAEEEYKPFYKH
+569 LAEEPYKPFYKH

-587 GYLHDDAIALF
+587 GYLHDDAIALA

-613 VMELFELYTECAQIC
+613 VMEWFELYTECAQIC
-628 LELALGCEDADEF
+628 LELAVGCEDANEF
-641 LEKLEAKKI
+641 LEKLEAKEI
-650 ASFNSKGAQIM
+650 ASFKAEGAQIM

-683 NNESDKF
+683 KSNNSNQF
-690 LEEYNGTEL
+690 LEEYSGTEL
-699 VCLYYRMKNREVVD
+699 TRLYYRMKNREVVD
-713 KDYARALEKEKAAK
+713 KDYARVLDKEEAAK
-727 DHEEINAYYVAF
+727 NHEETNVYYVAF
-739 TRAELGLV
+739 TRAELGLI
-747 VVAKDKDQKK
+747 VVAKDK
-757 DKKKD
+757 
-762 KEESKNKGMHEKLDL
+762 KGMHEKLDL
-777 KPLEEGEIAP
+777 VPLEEGTIAP
-787 VIASKKEPSNA
+787 VISSQKELSIPS
-798 SVLIKPHAYGE
+798 VVIKPHAYGE
-809 QVQEIEEEPDSD
+809 QVQEIEEEPSD

-860 HYGFYGLDHQAL
+860 HHGFYGLDYQAL

-877 LFENDAEIQA
+877 LFENDAKIQA
-887 LFKNLALKGEVA
+887 LFKNLALRGEVA
-899 FLSRGVVSRIDV
+899 FLFEGVVSRIDV

-943 EFLQTQAPHF
+943 EFLRTQAPHF

>member
-1 MDTNRQCMA
+1 MDTKRQCMA

-64 QKENLESKEKSHK
+64 QKENLEDEKEKEKSQ
-77 ENILKELEEKY
+77 NILKELEEKY
-88 HLDPSLVQNSAQKIY
+88 RLDPSFVQNSTQKIY

-138 VNEDTEAHQ
+138 VNEDTKIHQ
-147 QQLDERF
+147 QRLNASF
-154 LSALNS
+154 LSALNN
-160 EQLEELSVFITQC
+160 EQLEELSVFIAQC
-173 LSHNS
+173 LSYDS
-178 YTSNSILK
+178 YTSDSILER
-186 LLRSLRNKLY
+186 LRFLKNKLY
-196 LFDPNKRE
+196 LFDPNKKE
-204 PAFDEEG
+204 PAFDEER
-211 FLEKPRNLNKQIQS
+211 FLEKLRSLNQQIQS
-225 TEIASDSAKKA
+225 VETASDKAKTA

-241 FRGFLNSSLTWLKK
+241 FRGFLNSSLTWLEK
-255 KSEYNFFKKLK
+255 KSEYRFFKKIK
-266 NEIPTLESECEAIE
+266 DEIPTLESECEEIE
-280 NDLKSYYEARET
+280 NDLKRYYEAREI

-305 DKAISKI
+305 DKATSKI

-324 HALLSGYEEVPA
+324 HALLNGYEEMPA

-394 SIYAFRGGFSSLFES
+394 SIYGFRGSFSSLFES
-409 VSKDFYHDNLEFNH
+409 VSKDFYHDNLQFNH
-423 RSSPLIIH
+423 RSSPLIIN
-431 YVNTIFKKAYQNSST
+431 YVNTIFKKAYQNSPT
-446 TYLEQKYPETSRN
+446 AYLEQKYPKDSSN
-459 KHATDGYVKV
+459 KHAKDGYVKV
-469 SLVANERELLL
+469 SLVADE
-480 EQISQE
+480 
-486 AKNLLEHG
+486 

-502 LQEAKNLLEHGIE
+502 LQEAKNLLEHRIE
-515 PKDITILCAT
+515 PKDITLLCT
-525 NKDALE
+525 RNEDALE
-531 IKNYLQENL
+531 IKNYLQKNL
-540 SEIRPS
+540 SAIRPS
-546 TESSAQLS
+546 TESSAKLS

-569 LAEEEYKPFYKH
+569 LAEEPYKPFYKH

-587 GYLHDDAIALF
+587 GYLHDDVIALA

-613 VMELFELYTECAQIC
+613 VMEWFELYTECAQIC
-628 LELALGCEDADEF
+628 LELAVGCEDANEF
-641 LEKLEAKKI
+641 LEKLEAKEI
-650 ASFNSKGAQIM
+650 ASFKAEGAQIM

-683 NNESDKF
+683 KTNNSNQF
-690 LEEYNGTEL
+690 LEEYSSTEL
-699 VCLYYRMKNREVVD
+699 IRLYYRMKNREVVD
-713 KDYARALEKEKAAK
+713 KDYARVLDKEEVAK
-727 DHEEINAYYVAF
+727 NREETNVYYVAF
-739 TRAELGLV
+739 TRAELGLI

-757 DKKKD
+757 DKK
-762 KEESKNKGMHEKLDL
+762 ESKNKGMREKLDL
-777 KPLEEGEIAP
+777 APLEEGEIVP
-787 VIASKKEPSNA
+787 VISSQKEPSSA
-798 SVLIKPHAYGE
+798 SVVIKPHAYGE
-809 QVQEIEEEPDSD
+809 QVQEIEEEPSD

-860 HYGFYGLDHQAL
+860 HHGFYGLDYQAL

-877 LFENDAEIQA
+877 LFENDAKIQA
-887 LFKNLALKGEVA
+887 LFKNLALRGEVA
-899 FLSRGVVSRIDV
+899 FLFQGVVSRIDV
-911 LLWDKGQNLY
+911 LLWDKGRNLY

-943 EFLQTQAPHF
+943 AFLQTQAPHF